1 MPEFV
6 HLHVH
11 THYSLLDG
19 LCTPKALTARA
30 AELGMPALA
39 ITDHGA
45 LYGVV
50 EFYQAAQEAGIKPI
64 IGMEAYLAPRRLH
77 DRNAAEDRKPY
88 HLLLLAQNQTG
99 YKNLLRL
106 ATIAML
112 EGYYYKPRID
122 KETLARYG
130 EGLIVFSGCGSS
142 EIPRLIVEGRLEEAR
157 AAVAW
162 YREHFPDRFY
172 LELQD
177 HDLKDLHLVNRHLLE
192 FAREFRLPLVA
203 TNDVH
208 YLTRE
213 QAPVHDTLL
222 AIGTGKSLKDP
233 SRMRYE
239 GDTYY
244 LRTAEEMAALFA
256 EVPEA
261 LTNTLRIAEMC
272 QVELEFGRPHLP
284 VFPVPEGQTPQ
295 SYLRQLCE
303 EGLRRRYGERAD
315 SPEIRQRLE
324 HELAVIHQMGFDT
337 YFLIVW
343 DLCRAA
349 RERDIWY
356 NARGSA
362 GGSIVAYCLDITR
375 VDPLTNNLIFERFL
389 NPGRVT
395 MPDIDLDFPDDRRAE
410 MIEYALQRYGQ
421 ENVAQII
428 TFGTM
433 GARAA
438 VRDVGRV
445 MDIPLS
451 EVDRIAK
458 LIPSIPGKP
467 VSIAEA
473 LEGVPELRELY
484 ETTPYVRQLLDT
496 AMQLEGV
503 ARHASTHAAGVV
515 IADAPLVEYCPLHRP
530 TKEQGSPG
538 GEGRRSKGAEEPG
551 NGEDEE
557 ATGEAILSAVTQ
569 WPMED
574 LEAIGLLK
582 VDFLGLSTLT
592 IMRRACD
599 LIRQRHGV
607 SLDLDSIPLDDPAI
621 YRLLSSG
628 DVMGVFQVEGAGFRR
643 VLQDMRPTRYNHI
656 VAALAL
662 YRPGPM
668 EYIPTYIRR
677 MHGEEPVEYRHPALA
692 PILDET
698 YGIIVYQEQIIRI
711 ATDLAGYE
719 PGEADTIRKAVGK
732 KKKDAL
738 LAHRVK
744 FVEGCTTRGIAR
756 EVAEG
761 IFDDIEFFARYGFNK
776 CLPGDVEIVDAATG
790 RLVRVE
796 DIWMSR
802 IPVEQVLTCDTGRLK
817 LRSGQL
823 TTVATNG
830 VQPVFRLTTALGRQ
844 IEATGNHPFYT
855 FEGWRWL
862 AELRPGDRIAVPR
875 RLPVEGNQRW
885 PEHQVIVL
893 GHLLAEG
900 NLRHP
905 HSVYYYTRSKEQLDD
920 FVQAVEKFDNVKCTI
935 SLHKGTYAVYIR
947 RIRRSEPPG
956 VVLWLKSLGLWGK
969 NAREKEVPADAFTLT
984 NDQIALLLG
993 RLWSGD
999 GYVGIQKGVVHA
1011 YYATASERLARQ
1023 VQHLLL
1029 RLGIVSRLRKVDFP
1043 YKEGRR
1049 GYQVHVMGNEFI
1061 RQFAAVVGPHL
1072 LISAQREAC
1081 RRAAEMEPRT
1091 SIGTKDV
1098 IPVGIKHLIRAEKE
1112 AAGITWHQ
1120 LREEAGVAPREFVPI
1135 HNPTKHGFRRE
1146 TIARL
1151 AEYFDSE
1158 ALRRYAESDIYWDQV
1173 VSIEYVGEK
1182 PTYDLSV
1189 ADTHNFIANDILV
1202 HNSHAAT
1209 YGALTCQTAYLKAH
1223 YPLEYMT
1230 ALLTVERHNT
1240 EKVGVLV
1247 NECRRMGIEV
1257 LPPSVNRSD
1266 LDFTIEGKAIRFG
1279 LGAVKNVG
1287 DGPVG
1292 AILAARGNRP
1302 FSSLADFCRRVDLRL
1317 VNRRAL
1323 ESLIRAGALDEF
1335 GPRARLLAAM
1345 DRMMDLSARTHLARD
1360 VGQLS
1365 LFGETTG
1372 VQLGDDEGLFVGLP
1386 PIPEVPLREMLEW
1399 EKDLMGVYLSEHP
1412 LTRAARELADVI
1424 NAYAGQ
1430 LHEEPHD
1437 SVVTVAGMVRRIRR
1451 HTTKDGKEMA
1461 FVTLE
1466 DLYGACDVVVFP
1478 RVWAESREKWQ
1489 PEALVVICGKVDARR
1504 EPPSLICQWVKTPEE
1519 VTRPRAPG
1527 TVTLREP
1534 TPEYGAWREAEMPGM
1549 AQTVGLRSRTVQIT
1563 IQRSG
1568 NNERDFRLLSAVHE
1582 LLTAYPGEDRF
1593 TFRLLGGA
1601 NGGGEVILEFPNHS
1615 TRYCDEL
1622 GEKLAD
1628 LLGPGA
1634 VRVVEVDMI

>member
-19 LCTPKALTARA
+19 LCAPKALTQRA

-50 EFYQAAQEAGIKPI
+50 EFYQAAQEAGIRPI
-64 IGMEAYLAPRRLH
+64 IGLEAYLAPRRLH

-106 ATIAML
+106 ATVAML

-142 EIPRLIVEGRLEEAR
+142 EIPRLIIEGRLEEAR

-177 HDLKDLHLVNRHLLE
+177 HDLKDLHRVNRHLLE
-192 FAREFRLPLVA
+192 FAREFGLPLVA

-233 SRMRYE
+233 NRMRYE

-244 LRTAEEMAALFA
+244 MRTAEEMAALFA

-295 SYLRQLCE
+295 SYLRQLCK
-303 EGLRRRYGERAD
+303 EGLRHRYGERAD

-324 HELAVIHQMGFDT
+324 HELSVIHQMGFDT

-375 VDPLTNNLIFERFL
+375 VDPLANHLIFERFL

-473 LEGVPELRELY
+473 LEGVPELREIY

-530 TKEQGSPG
+530 TKEQGGP
-538 GEGRRSKGAEEPG
+538 GAEEQRSRGAEEQRSRGAEEQRSRGAEERRSRGAEEAG
-551 NGEDEE
+551 NGEEEE
-557 ATGEAILSAVTQ
+557 ATGEAVLSAVTQ

-677 MHGEEPVEYRHPALA
+677 MHGEEKVEYRHPALA

-744 FVEGCTTRGIAR
+744 FVEGCVARGIPR

-776 CLPGDVEIVDAATG
+776 A
-790 RLVRVE
+790 
-796 DIWMSR
+796 
-802 IPVEQVLTCDTGRLK
+802 
-817 LRSGQL
+817 
-823 TTVATNG
+823 
-830 VQPVFRLTTALGRQ
+830 
-844 IEATGNHPFYT
+844 H
-855 FEGWRWL
+855 
-862 AELRPGDRIAVPR
+862 
-875 RLPVEGNQRW
+875 
-885 PEHQVIVL
+885 
-893 GHLLAEG
+893 
-900 NLRHP
+900 
-905 HSVYYYTRSKEQLDD
+905 
-920 FVQAVEKFDNVKCTI
+920 
-935 SLHKGTYAVYIR
+935 
-947 RIRRSEPPG
+947 
-956 VVLWLKSLGLWGK
+956 
-969 NAREKEVPADAFTLT
+969 
-984 NDQIALLLG
+984 
-993 RLWSGD
+993 
-999 GYVGIQKGVVHA
+999 
-1011 YYATASERLARQ
+1011 
-1023 VQHLLL
+1023 
-1029 RLGIVSRLRKVDFP
+1029 
-1043 YKEGRR
+1043 
-1049 GYQVHVMGNEFI
+1049 
-1061 RQFAAVVGPHL
+1061 
-1072 LISAQREAC
+1072 
-1081 RRAAEMEPRT
+1081 
-1091 SIGTKDV
+1091 
-1098 IPVGIKHLIRAEKE
+1098 
-1112 AAGITWHQ
+1112 AAG
-1120 LREEAGVAPREFVPI
+1120 
-1135 HNPTKHGFRRE
+1135 
-1146 TIARL
+1146 
-1151 AEYFDSE
+1151 
-1158 ALRRYAESDIYWDQV
+1158 YAMV
-1173 VSIEYVGEK
+1173 
-1182 PTYDLSV
+1182 
-1189 ADTHNFIANDILV
+1189 
-1202 HNSHAAT
+1202 
-1209 YGALTCQTAYLKAH
+1209 TCQTAYLKAH

-1240 EKVGVLV
+1240 EKVGILV

-1292 AILAARGNRP
+1292 AILAARGRRP
-1302 FSSLADFCRRVDLRL
+1302 FSSLTDFCRRVDLRL

-1345 DRMMDLSARTHLARD
+1345 DRMMDLSARTHQARD

-1365 LFGETTG
+1365 LFGEATG
-1372 VQLGDDEGLFVGLP
+1372 IRMENDDDLFVGLP
-1386 PIPEVPLREMLEW
+1386 PVPEVPLREMLEW

-1430 LHEEPHD
+1430 LQEEPHE
-1437 SVVTVAGMVRRIRR
+1437 SVVTVAGMVRRVRR

-1489 PEALVVICGKVDARR
+1489 PEALVVVCGKVDARR

-1519 VTRPRAPG
+1519 VTRPRASG
-1527 TVTLREP
+1527 TVTLRESA
-1534 TPEYGAWREAEMPGM
+1534 PEYGAWREAEMPGV

-1563 IQRSG
+1563 IRRSG
-1568 NNERDFRLLSAVHE
+1568 DNERDFRLLSAVHE

-1601 NGGGEVILEFPNHS
+1601 NGGEVILEFPNHS

-1628 LLGPGA
+1628 LLEPGA
-1634 VRVVEVDMI
+1634 VQVMEG

>member
-19 LCTPKALTARA
+19 LCAPKALTARA

-50 EFYQAAQEAGIKPI
+50 EFYQAALESGIQPI
-64 IGMEAYLAPRRLH
+64 IGLEAYLAPRRLH
-77 DRNAAEDRKPY
+77 DRNAAEDRKPA

-122 KETLARYG
+122 KEALEQYG
-130 EGLIVFSGCGSS
+130 EGLIVFSGCKSS
-142 EIPRLIVEGRLEEAR
+142 EIPRLILEGRLEEAR

-162 YREHFPDRFY
+162 YRERFPGRFY

-177 HDLKDLHLVNRHLLE
+177 HDLPDLHRVNRHLLE
-192 FAREFRLPLVA
+192 FAREFDLPLVA

-244 LRTAEEMAALFA
+244 MRTPEEMAALFA

-284 VFPVPEGQTPQ
+284 VFPVPEGHTPP

-303 EGLRRRYGERAD
+303 KGLRRRYGDRAD
-315 SPEIRQRLE
+315 SAAIRQRLE

-362 GGSIVAYCLDITR
+362 GGSIVAYCLEITR
-375 VDPLTNNLIFERFL
+375 VDPLTNHLIFERFL

-395 MPDIDLDFPDDRRAE
+395 MPDIDLDFPDDRRSE
-410 MIEYALQRYGQ
+410 MIEYALQKYGQ

-467 VSIAEA
+467 TSIAEA
-473 LEGVPELRELY
+473 LESVPELAELY
-484 ETTPYVRQLLDT
+484 RTTPYVRQLLDT

-530 TKEQGSPG
+530 TKEQGSG
-538 GEGRRSKGAEEPG
+538 GAGERGSGGAGEQ
-551 NGEDEE
+551 NGEDHEEE
-557 ATGEAILSAVTQ
+557 AAGEAVLSAVTQ

-643 VLQDMRPTRYNHI
+643 VLQEMRPTRYEHV

-677 MHGEEPVEYRHPALA
+677 MHGEEKVEYRHPALA

-738 LAHRVK
+738 LAHRTQ
-744 FVEGCTTRGIAR
+744 FVEGCRARGIAR

-790 RLVRVE
+790 RIVCVE
-796 DIWMSR
+796 EMVNSPN
-802 IPVEQVLTCDTGRLK
+802 PVERVLTCDTGRLR
-817 LRSGQL
+817 LQVGQI
-823 TTVATNG
+823 TGVTYNG
-830 VQPVFRLTTALGRQ
+830 VKPVFRLTTALGRQ
-844 IEATGNHPFYT
+844 IEATGNHPFFT
-855 FEGWRWL
+855 FDGWRRL
-862 AELRPGDRIAVPR
+862 DELQPGDRIAVPR
-875 RLPVEGNQRW
+875 RLPVEGNQEW
-885 PEHQVIVL
+885 PEHWVIAL

-900 NLRHP
+900 NLCHP
-905 HSVYYYTRSKEQLDD
+905 HSVYYYTQDQEQLNDY
-920 FVQAVEKFDNVKCTI
+920 VRAAEKFENVRCRVTF
-935 SLHKGTYAVYIR
+935 HKGTWSVYAG
-947 RIRRSEPPG
+947 RIRRDEPPG
-956 VVLWLKSLGLWGK
+956 IVSWLKTLGLWGK
-969 NAREKEVPADAFTLT
+969 NAREKEIPADVFAIK
-984 NDQIALLLG
+984 NEQIALLLG

-999 GYVGIQKGVVHA
+999 GHVSARAGYVHA

-1029 RLGIVSRLRKVDFP
+1029 RLGIVSRLGKVDFP

-1049 GYQVHVMGNEFI
+1049 GYQVHIMGHEHI
-1061 RQFAAVVGPHL
+1061 RQFAAVIGPHL
-1072 LISAQREAC
+1072 LNPAHRQAC
-1081 RRAAEMEPRT
+1081 HLVESMELPTAR
-1091 SIGTKDV
+1091 GTGDT
-1098 IPVGIKHLIRAEKE
+1098 IPVDVKHIIRAEK
-1112 AAGITWHQ
+1112 AAVGITWHR
-1120 LREEAGVAPREFVPI
+1120 LREGTGIAPREFLPSTA
-1135 HNPTKHGFRRE
+1135 PTKKGFRRE

-1151 AEYFDSE
+1151 ADYFDSD
-1158 ALRRYAESDIYWDQV
+1158 ALRRYAESDLYWDRV

-1182 PTYDLSV
+1182 RTYDLSV
-1189 ADTHNFIANDILV
+1189 AGTHNFIANDILV

-1240 EKVGVLV
+1240 EKVGILV

-1257 LPPSVNRSD
+1257 LPPSINRSG
-1266 LDFTIEGKAIRFG
+1266 LEFTIEGKAIRFG

-1292 AILAARGNRP
+1292 AILAARGDRP

-1335 GPRARLLAAM
+1335 GPRARLLAAI

-1360 VGQLS
+1360 IGQLS
-1365 LFGETTG
+1365 LFGEATG
-1372 VQLGDDEGLFVGLP
+1372 VQMDDDNSMFVGLP
-1386 PIPEVPLREMLEW
+1386 PVPEVPLREMLEW
-1399 EKDLMGVYLSEHP
+1399 EKDLLGVYLSEHP

-1430 LHEEPHD
+1430 LHEEPHE

-1451 HTTKDGKEMA
+1451 HRTKDGKEMA

-1489 PEALVVICGKVDARR
+1489 PEALVVVCGKVDARR
-1504 EPPSLICQWVKTPEE
+1504 EPPSLICQWVKRPEE
-1519 VTRPRAPG
+1519 VARPRPNGMTA
-1527 TVTLREP
+1527 LRESP
-1534 TPEYGAWREAEMPGM
+1534 GEYRVGAWTEAEMPGI
-1549 AQTVGLRSRTVQIT
+1549 AQAGSQPFRLPRTVQIT
-1563 IQRSG
+1563 IRRSG
-1568 NNERDFRLLSAVHE
+1568 DNERDFRLLSAVHE

-1593 TFRLLGGA
+1593 TFRLVGGA
-1601 NGGGEVILEFPNHS
+1601 NGDVVLEFPNHS
-1615 TRYCDEL
+1615 THYCDEL

-1634 VRVVEVDMI
+1634 VQVT

>member
-19 LCTPKALTARA
+19 LCSPRALTQRA

-45 LYGVV
+45 IYGVV

-64 IGMEAYLAPRRLH
+64 IGMEAYLAARRLH

-88 HLLLLAQNQTG
+88 HLLLLAQNQAG

-142 EIPRLIVEGRLEEAR
+142 EIPRLIIEGRLEEAR
-157 AAVAW
+157 AAIAW
-162 YREHFPDRFY
+162 YCEHFPSRFY

-192 FAREFRLPLVA
+192 FAREFHLPLVA

-284 VFPVPEGQTPQ
+284 PFPVPEGHTPQ
-295 SYLRQLCE
+295 SYLRHLCE
-303 EGLRRRYGERAD
+303 EGLRRRYGAQAE
-315 SPEIRQRLE
+315 SPEVRQRLE
-324 HELAVIHQMGFDT
+324 HELAIIHQMGFDT

-375 VDPLTNNLIFERFL
+375 VDPLANHLIFERFL

-410 MIEYALQRYGQ
+410 TIEYALQKYGQ

-428 TFGTM
+428 TFGTL

-467 VSIAEA
+467 VSLAEA
-473 LEGVPELRELY
+473 LEGGPELRQLY

-503 ARHASTHAAGVV
+503 ARHVSTHAAGVV

-530 TKEQGSPG
+530 TKEQGGGGTAEERRSN
-538 GEGRRSKGAEEPG
+538 GEGLEKGAV
-551 NGEDEE
+551 
-557 ATGEAILSAVTQ
+557 AGEAVLSAVTQ

-599 LIRQRHGV
+599 LIRERHGV

-643 VLQDMRPTRYNHI
+643 VLQEMRPTRYSHI

-698 YGIIVYQEQIIRI
+698 YGIIIYQEQIIRI

-744 FVEGCTTRGIAR
+744 FVEGCTARGIPR

-761 IFDDIEFFARYGFNK
+761 IFDDIEFFARYGFN
-776 CLPGDVEIVDAATG
+776 AA
-790 RLVRVE
+790 
-796 DIWMSR
+796 
-802 IPVEQVLTCDTGRLK
+802 
-817 LRSGQL
+817 
-823 TTVATNG
+823 
-830 VQPVFRLTTALGRQ
+830 
-844 IEATGNHPFYT
+844 H
-855 FEGWRWL
+855 
-862 AELRPGDRIAVPR
+862 
-875 RLPVEGNQRW
+875 
-885 PEHQVIVL
+885 
-893 GHLLAEG
+893 
-900 NLRHP
+900 
-905 HSVYYYTRSKEQLDD
+905 
-920 FVQAVEKFDNVKCTI
+920 
-935 SLHKGTYAVYIR
+935 
-947 RIRRSEPPG
+947 
-956 VVLWLKSLGLWGK
+956 
-969 NAREKEVPADAFTLT
+969 
-984 NDQIALLLG
+984 
-993 RLWSGD
+993 
-999 GYVGIQKGVVHA
+999 
-1011 YYATASERLARQ
+1011 
-1023 VQHLLL
+1023 
-1029 RLGIVSRLRKVDFP
+1029 
-1043 YKEGRR
+1043 
-1049 GYQVHVMGNEFI
+1049 
-1061 RQFAAVVGPHL
+1061 
-1072 LISAQREAC
+1072 
-1081 RRAAEMEPRT
+1081 
-1091 SIGTKDV
+1091 
-1098 IPVGIKHLIRAEKE
+1098 
-1112 AAGITWHQ
+1112 AAGY
-1120 LREEAGVAPREFVPI
+1120 
-1135 HNPTKHGFRRE
+1135 
-1146 TIARL
+1146 AR
-1151 AEYFDSE
+1151 
-1158 ALRRYAESDIYWDQV
+1158 I
-1173 VSIEYVGEK
+1173 
-1182 PTYDLSV
+1182 
-1189 ADTHNFIANDILV
+1189 
-1202 HNSHAAT
+1202 
-1209 YGALTCQTAYLKAH
+1209 TCQTAHLKAH

-1240 EKVGVLV
+1240 EKVGILV
-1247 NECRRMGIEV
+1247 NECRRMGIDV

-1266 LDFTIEGKAIRFG
+1266 LDFTIEGNGIRFG
-1279 LGAVKNVG
+1279 LGAIKNVG
-1287 DGPVG
+1287 DGPIG
-1292 AILAARGNRP
+1292 AILAARGHGPRGLAPWGDRP
-1302 FSSLADFCRRVDLRL
+1302 FSSLADFCRRVDLRQ

-1335 GPRARLLAAM
+1335 GSRARLLAAM
-1345 DRMMDLSARTHLARD
+1345 DRMMDLSARTHQAREI
-1360 VGQLS
+1360 GQLS

-1372 VQLGDDEGLFVGLP
+1372 VQLEDDEGLFLGLP
-1386 PIPEVPLREMLEW
+1386 SIPEVPLREMLEW

-1430 LHEEPHD
+1430 LHEEPHE

-1489 PEALVVICGKVDARR
+1489 PEALVVVCGKVDARR
-1504 EPPSLICQWVKTPEE
+1504 EPPSLICQWVKAPEE
-1519 VTRPRAPG
+1519 VARPRAPG
-1527 TVTLREP
+1527 VEAWPLTARLRESP
-1534 TPEYGAWREAEMPGM
+1534 GPEYGIWREAEMPE
-1549 AQTVGLRSRTVQIT
+1549 VGTMKLSVREDGPPVPPPEPAGPPPARPSPAEGRVVSFPSART
-1563 IQRSG
+1563 IQVTIHRSG
-1568 NNERDFRLLSAVHE
+1568 DMERDFSLLSAVHE

-1593 TFRLLGGA
+1593 TFRLIGGA
-1601 NGGGEVILEFPNHS
+1601 SGNGGEVILEFPNHS
-1615 TRYCDEL
+1615 THYCDEL

-1634 VRVVEVDMI
+1634 VQVL

>member
-19 LCTPKALTARA
+19 LCSPRALTQRA

-64 IGMEAYLAPRRLH
+64 IGLEAYLASRRLH

-122 KETLARYG
+122 KETLARHG

-142 EIPRLIVEGRLEEAR
+142 EIPRLIIEGRLEEAR
-157 AAVAW
+157 AAIAW

-177 HDLKDLHLVNRHLLE
+177 HDTGDWYTGDWYTGDWYTGNGYTGDRHQSTSHQSTSHQSTRHQSTSHQSTKYQLLNRHLLE
-192 FAREFRLPLVA
+192 FAREFHLPLVA

-284 VFPVPEGQTPQ
+284 VFPVPEGHTPQ

-303 EGLRRRYGERAD
+303 EGLRRRYGDRAD
-315 SPEIRQRLE
+315 SPEVRQRLE
-324 HELAVIHQMGFDT
+324 HELAIIHQMGFDT

-375 VDPLTNNLIFERFL
+375 VDPLTNHLIFERFL

-428 TFGTM
+428 TFGTL

-473 LEGVPELRELY
+473 LEGVPELRQLY
-484 ETTPYVRQLLDT
+484 DTTPYVRQLLDT

-530 TKEQGSPG
+530 TKEQGG
-538 GEGRRSKGAEEPG
+538 GGTEERKGRGAEERRN
-551 NGEDEE
+551 NGEGLEE
-557 ATGEAILSAVTQ
+557 EEVTGEAVLSAVTQ

-607 SLDLDSIPLDDPAI
+607 ELDLDSIPLDDPAI

-643 VLQDMRPTRYNHI
+643 VLQEMRPTRYSHI

-744 FVEGCTTRGIAR
+744 FVEGCTARGIPR

-761 IFDDIEFFARYGFNK
+761 IFDDIEFFARYGFN
-776 CLPGDVEIVDAATG
+776 AA
-790 RLVRVE
+790 
-796 DIWMSR
+796 
-802 IPVEQVLTCDTGRLK
+802 
-817 LRSGQL
+817 
-823 TTVATNG
+823 
-830 VQPVFRLTTALGRQ
+830 
-844 IEATGNHPFYT
+844 H
-855 FEGWRWL
+855 
-862 AELRPGDRIAVPR
+862 
-875 RLPVEGNQRW
+875 
-885 PEHQVIVL
+885 
-893 GHLLAEG
+893 
-900 NLRHP
+900 
-905 HSVYYYTRSKEQLDD
+905 
-920 FVQAVEKFDNVKCTI
+920 
-935 SLHKGTYAVYIR
+935 
-947 RIRRSEPPG
+947 
-956 VVLWLKSLGLWGK
+956 
-969 NAREKEVPADAFTLT
+969 
-984 NDQIALLLG
+984 
-993 RLWSGD
+993 
-999 GYVGIQKGVVHA
+999 
-1011 YYATASERLARQ
+1011 
-1023 VQHLLL
+1023 
-1029 RLGIVSRLRKVDFP
+1029 
-1043 YKEGRR
+1043 
-1049 GYQVHVMGNEFI
+1049 
-1061 RQFAAVVGPHL
+1061 
-1072 LISAQREAC
+1072 
-1081 RRAAEMEPRT
+1081 
-1091 SIGTKDV
+1091 
-1098 IPVGIKHLIRAEKE
+1098 
-1112 AAGITWHQ
+1112 AAGY
-1120 LREEAGVAPREFVPI
+1120 
-1135 HNPTKHGFRRE
+1135 
-1146 TIARL
+1146 AR
-1151 AEYFDSE
+1151 
-1158 ALRRYAESDIYWDQV
+1158 V
-1173 VSIEYVGEK
+1173 
-1182 PTYDLSV
+1182 
-1189 ADTHNFIANDILV
+1189 
-1202 HNSHAAT
+1202 
-1209 YGALTCQTAYLKAH
+1209 TCQTAYLKAH

-1240 EKVGVLV
+1240 EKVGILI
-1247 NECRRMGIEV
+1247 NECRRMGIDV

-1292 AILAARGNRP
+1292 AILAARGDRP

-1360 VGQLS
+1360 MGQLS

-1372 VQLGDDEGLFVGLP
+1372 IQLEDDEGLFVGLP

-1430 LHEEPHD
+1430 LHEEPHE

-1489 PEALVVICGKVDARR
+1489 PEALVVVCGKVDARR

-1519 VTRPRAPG
+1519 VARPRRNGTPVGEVPAGPPEPFPSVVRESAPEYRPSPPPAPAAAG
-1527 TVTLREP
+1527 PGLAGRPCTVEITLR
-1534 TPEYGAWREAEMPGM
+1534 
-1549 AQTVGLRSRTVQIT
+1549 
-1563 IQRSG
+1563 RSG
-1568 NNERDFRLLSAVHE
+1568 DNERDFRLLSAVHE

-1601 NGGGEVILEFPNHS
+1601 NGDGGEVVLEFPNHS

-1634 VRVVEVDMI
+1634 VKVVSGLAT

>member
-50 EFYQAAQEAGIKPI
+50 EFYQAAQEVGIKPI
-64 IGMEAYLAPRRLH
+64 IGLEAYLAPRRLH
-77 DRNAAEDRKPY
+77 ERNAAEDRKPY

-99 YKNLLRL
+99 YGNLLRL

-122 KETLARYG
+122 KETLERYG
-130 EGLIVFSGCGSS
+130 EGIIVFSGCGSS
-142 EIPRLIVEGRLEEAR
+142 EIPRLIIEGRLEEAR
-157 AAVAW
+157 AAISW
-162 YREHFPDRFY
+162 YRERFPGRFY

-177 HDLKDLHLVNRHLLE
+177 HNLPDLHRVNRHLLE
-192 FAREFRLPLVA
+192 FAREFSLPLVA

-213 QAPVHDTLL
+213 QASVHDTLL

-233 SRMRYE
+233 DRMRYE

-244 LRTAEEMAALFA
+244 MRTAEEMAALFA
-256 EVPEA
+256 DVPEA

-284 VFPVPEGQTPQ
+284 VFPVPEGHTPS
-295 SYLRQLCE
+295 SYLRLLCE
-303 EGLRRRYGERAD
+303 EGLRRRYGDRAE
-315 SPEIRQRLE
+315 SPEIRRRLE
-324 HELAVIHQMGFDT
+324 HELAIIHQMGFDT

-356 NARGSA
+356 NTRGSA
-362 GGSIVAYCLDITR
+362 GGSIVAYCLEITR

-410 MIEYALQRYGQ
+410 MIEYALQKYGQ

-473 LEGVPELRELY
+473 LEGVPELAELY
-484 ETTPYVRQLLDT
+484 RTTPYVRQLLDT

-515 IADAPLVEYCPLHRP
+515 IADAPLVTYCPLHRP
-530 TKEQGSPG
+530 TKEQGG
-538 GEGRRSKGAEEPG
+538 GGAEERKG
-551 NGEDEE
+551 RGAEERRNGEESGEE
-557 ATGEAILSAVTQ
+557 AGEAVLSAVTQ

-592 IMRRACD
+592 VMRRACD

-643 VLQDMRPTRYNHI
+643 VLQEMRPTRYDHV

-677 MHGEEPVEYRHPALA
+677 MHGEEKVEYRHPALA

-738 LAHRVK
+738 LAHRAR
-744 FVEGCTTRGIAR
+744 FVQGCQARGIAR

-776 CLPGDVEIVDAATG
+776 AHA
-790 RLVRVE
+790 
-796 DIWMSR
+796 
-802 IPVEQVLTCDTGRLK
+802 
-817 LRSGQL
+817 SG
-823 TTVATNG
+823 
-830 VQPVFRLTTALGRQ
+830 
-844 IEATGNHPFYT
+844 
-855 FEGWRWL
+855 
-862 AELRPGDRIAVPR
+862 
-875 RLPVEGNQRW
+875 
-885 PEHQVIVL
+885 
-893 GHLLAEG
+893 
-900 NLRHP
+900 
-905 HSVYYYTRSKEQLDD
+905 
-920 FVQAVEKFDNVKCTI
+920 
-935 SLHKGTYAVYIR
+935 YAMV
-947 RIRRSEPPG
+947 
-956 VVLWLKSLGLWGK
+956 
-969 NAREKEVPADAFTLT
+969 
-984 NDQIALLLG
+984 
-993 RLWSGD
+993 
-999 GYVGIQKGVVHA
+999 
-1011 YYATASERLARQ
+1011 
-1023 VQHLLL
+1023 
-1029 RLGIVSRLRKVDFP
+1029 
-1043 YKEGRR
+1043 
-1049 GYQVHVMGNEFI
+1049 
-1061 RQFAAVVGPHL
+1061 
-1072 LISAQREAC
+1072 
-1081 RRAAEMEPRT
+1081 
-1091 SIGTKDV
+1091 
-1098 IPVGIKHLIRAEKE
+1098 
-1112 AAGITWHQ
+1112 
-1120 LREEAGVAPREFVPI
+1120 
-1135 HNPTKHGFRRE
+1135 
-1146 TIARL
+1146 
-1151 AEYFDSE
+1151 
-1158 ALRRYAESDIYWDQV
+1158 
-1173 VSIEYVGEK
+1173 
-1182 PTYDLSV
+1182 
-1189 ADTHNFIANDILV
+1189 
-1202 HNSHAAT
+1202 
-1209 YGALTCQTAYLKAH
+1209 TCQTAYLKAH

-1240 EKVGVLV
+1240 EKVGILV

-1257 LPPSVNRSD
+1257 LPPSINRSG
-1266 LDFTIEGKAIRFG
+1266 LEFAIEGEAIRFG
-1279 LGAVKNVG
+1279 LGAIKNVG

-1292 AILAARGNRP
+1292 AILAARGDRP

-1317 VNRRAL
+1317 INRRAL

-1335 GPRARLLAAM
+1335 GSRAHLLAAI
-1345 DRMMDLSARTHLARD
+1345 DRMMDLSARTHQARD
-1360 VGQLS
+1360 MGQLS
-1365 LFGETTG
+1365 LFAIA
-1372 VQLGDDEGLFVGLP
+1372 QADNLLYWDDEGLFVGLP

-1424 NAYAGQ
+1424 NANAGQ
-1430 LHEEPHD
+1430 LHEEPHE

-1489 PEALVVICGKVDARR
+1489 PEALVVVCGKVDARR
-1504 EPPSLICQWVKTPEE
+1504 EPPSLICQWVKRPEE
-1519 VTRPRAPG
+1519 VPRPRPPE
-1527 TVTLREP
+1527 VTQAISLR
-1534 TPEYGAWREAEMPGM
+1534 R
-1549 AQTVGLRSRTVQIT
+1549 RTVQIT
-1563 IQRSG
+1563 IRRSG
-1568 NNERDFRLLSAVHE
+1568 DNERDFRLLSAVHE

-1593 TFRLLGGA
+1593 AFRLVGGA
-1601 NGGGEVILEFPNHS
+1601 NGDIILEFPNHS

-1634 VRVVEVDMI
+1634 VQVL

>member
-1 MPEFV
+1 MPELV

-19 LCTPKALTARA
+19 LCTPKALTQRA

-64 IGMEAYLAPRRLH
+64 IGLEAYLAPRRLR
-77 DRNAAEDRKPY
+77 DRDAAEDRKPY

-99 YKNLLRL
+99 YQNLLRL

-122 KETLARYG
+122 KETLEQYG
-130 EGLIVFSGCGSS
+130 EGIIVFSGCKSS
-142 EIPRLIVEGRLEEAR
+142 EIPRLIIDRRMEEAR
-157 AAVAW
+157 AVISW
-162 YREHFPDRFY
+162 YRERFPGRFY

-177 HDLKDLHLVNRHLLE
+177 HDLPDLHRVNRHLLE
-192 FAREFRLPLVA
+192 FACEFSLPLVA

-244 LRTAEEMAALFA
+244 MRTAEEMAALFA

-284 VFPVPEGQTPQ
+284 VFPVPEGHTPQ
-295 SYLRQLCE
+295 SYLRLLCE
-303 EGLRRRYGERAD
+303 AGLRRRYGDRAD
-315 SPEIRQRLE
+315 SPEIRRRLE
-324 HELAVIHQMGFDT
+324 HELAIIHQMGFDT

-362 GGSIVAYCLDITR
+362 GGSIVAYCLEITR
-375 VDPLTNNLIFERFL
+375 VDPLSNNLIFERFL

-410 MIEYALQRYGQ
+410 MIEYALQKYGQ

-458 LIPSIPGKP
+458 MIPSIPGKP
-467 VSIAEA
+467 TSIAEA
-473 LEGVPELRELY
+473 LESVPELAELY
-484 ETTPYVRQLLDT
+484 RTTPYVRQLLDT

-515 IADAPLVEYCPLHRP
+515 IADAPLVTYCPLHRP
-530 TKEQGSPG
+530 TKEQGSG
-538 GEGRRSKGAEEPG
+538 GAEEQRGRGAEGRKSKGAEERE
-551 NGEDEE
+551 NGEELEE
-557 ATGEAILSAVTQ
+557 AGEIVLSAVTQ

-628 DVMGVFQVEGAGFRR
+628 NVMGVFQVEGAGFRR
-643 VLQDMRPTRYNHI
+643 VLTEMRPTRYDHI

-668 EYIPTYIRR
+668 EYIPVYIRR
-677 MHGEEPVEYRHPALA
+677 MHGAEKVEYRHPALA

-719 PGEADTIRKAVGK
+719 PGDADTIRKAVGK

-738 LAHRVK
+738 LAHRTQ
-744 FVEGCTTRGIAR
+744 FVHGCEARGIAR

-761 IFDDIEFFARYGFNK
+761 IFDDIEFFARYGFN
-776 CLPGDVEIVDAATG
+776 
-790 RLVRVE
+790 
-796 DIWMSR
+796 
-802 IPVEQVLTCDTGRLK
+802 
-817 LRSGQL
+817 
-823 TTVATNG
+823 
-830 VQPVFRLTTALGRQ
+830 
-844 IEATGNHPFYT
+844 
-855 FEGWRWL
+855 
-862 AELRPGDRIAVPR
+862 
-875 RLPVEGNQRW
+875 
-885 PEHQVIVL
+885 
-893 GHLLAEG
+893 
-900 NLRHP
+900 
-905 HSVYYYTRSKEQLDD
+905 
-920 FVQAVEKFDNVKCTI
+920 
-935 SLHKGTYAVYIR
+935 
-947 RIRRSEPPG
+947 
-956 VVLWLKSLGLWGK
+956 
-969 NAREKEVPADAFTLT
+969 
-984 NDQIALLLG
+984 
-993 RLWSGD
+993 
-999 GYVGIQKGVVHA
+999 
-1011 YYATASERLARQ
+1011 
-1023 VQHLLL
+1023 
-1029 RLGIVSRLRKVDFP
+1029 
-1043 YKEGRR
+1043 
-1049 GYQVHVMGNEFI
+1049 
-1061 RQFAAVVGPHL
+1061 
-1072 LISAQREAC
+1072 
-1081 RRAAEMEPRT
+1081 RA
-1091 SIGTKDV
+1091 
-1098 IPVGIKHLIRAEKE
+1098 H
-1112 AAGITWHQ
+1112 AAG
-1120 LREEAGVAPREFVPI
+1120 
-1135 HNPTKHGFRRE
+1135 
-1146 TIARL
+1146 
-1151 AEYFDSE
+1151 
-1158 ALRRYAESDIYWDQV
+1158 YAMV
-1173 VSIEYVGEK
+1173 
-1182 PTYDLSV
+1182 
-1189 ADTHNFIANDILV
+1189 
-1202 HNSHAAT
+1202 
-1209 YGALTCQTAYLKAH
+1209 TCQTAYLKAH

-1240 EKVGVLV
+1240 EKVGILV

-1257 LPPSVNRSD
+1257 LPPSINRSD
-1266 LDFTIEGKAIRFG
+1266 LEFTIEGNAIRFG

-1292 AILAARGNRP
+1292 AILAARGDRP
-1302 FSSLADFCRRVDLRL
+1302 FASLADFCRRVDLRL

-1335 GPRARLLAAM
+1335 GPRARLLAAI
-1345 DRMMDLSARTHLARD
+1345 DRMMDLSARTHTARD
-1360 VGQLS
+1360 TGQLS

-1412 LTRAARELADVI
+1412 LTRAARDLADVI

-1430 LHEEPHD
+1430 LNEEPHE
-1437 SVVTVAGMVRRIRR
+1437 SVVTVAGIVRRIRR

-1466 DLYGACDVVVFP
+1466 DLYGACDVIVFP

-1489 PEALVVICGKVDARR
+1489 PEALVVVCGKVDARR
-1504 EPPSLICQWVKTPEE
+1504 EPPSLICQWVKRPEE
-1519 VTRPRAPG
+1519 VARPRPNG
-1527 TVTLREP
+1527 IVTLRESP
-1534 TPEYGAWREAEMPGM
+1534 GYEYQAGIRTEASMPEAAQAASMP
-1549 AQTVGLRSRTVQIT
+1549 SRTIQVT
-1563 IQRSG
+1563 IRRSG
-1568 NNERDFRLLSAVHE
+1568 DMEQDFRLLSTVHE

-1593 TFRLLGGA
+1593 AFRLVGGA
-1601 NGGGEVILEFPNHS
+1601 NGDVVLEFPNHS

-1634 VRVVEVDMI
+1634 VQVL

>member
-1 MPEFV
+1 MQFV

-19 LCTPKALTARA
+19 LCTPKALTQRA

-50 EFYQAAQEAGIKPI
+50 EFYQAAQEAGVKPI
-64 IGMEAYLAPRRLH
+64 IGLEAYLAPRRLH
-77 DRNAAEDRKPY
+77 ERNAAEDRKPY

-99 YKNLLRL
+99 YGNLLRL

-122 KETLARYG
+122 KESLERYG
-130 EGLIVFSGCGSS
+130 EGLIVFSGCKSS
-142 EIPRLIVEGRLEEAR
+142 EIPRLIIDGRLEEAR
-157 AAVAW
+157 AVIAW
-162 YREHFPDRFY
+162 YRDRFPGRFY

-177 HDLKDLHLVNRHLLE
+177 HDLPDLHRVNRHLLE
-192 FAREFRLPLVA
+192 FAREFSLPLVA

-233 SRMRYE
+233 NRMRYE

-244 LRTAEEMAALFA
+244 MRTAEEMAALFA

-284 VFPVPEGQTPQ
+284 PFPVPEGHTPQ
-295 SYLRQLCE
+295 SYLRFLCE
-303 EGLRRRYGERAD
+303 EGLRRRYGDQAD
-315 SPEIRQRLE
+315 HPEIRRRLE
-324 HELAVIHQMGFDT
+324 HELAIIHQMGFDT

-362 GGSIVAYCLDITR
+362 GGSIVAYCLEITR

-410 MIEYALQRYGQ
+410 MIEYAVQKYGQ

-473 LEGVPELRELY
+473 LENVPELAELY
-484 ETTPYVRQLLDT
+484 RTTPYVRQLLDT

-515 IADAPLVEYCPLHRP
+515 IADAPLVTYCPLHRP
-530 TKEQGSPG
+530 TKEQGSG
-538 GEGRRSKGAEEPG
+538 GAEERRGKGAEERE
-551 NGEDEE
+551 NGEESEE
-557 ATGEAILSAVTQ
+557 TGEAVLSAVTQ

-643 VLQDMRPTRYNHI
+643 VLQEMRPTRYDHI

-677 MHGEEPVEYRHPALA
+677 MHGEEKVEHRHPALA

-738 LAHRVK
+738 LAHRAQ
-744 FVEGCTTRGIAR
+744 FVEGCQARGIAQ

-776 CLPGDVEIVDAATG
+776 
-790 RLVRVE
+790 
-796 DIWMSR
+796 
-802 IPVEQVLTCDTGRLK
+802 
-817 LRSGQL
+817 
-823 TTVATNG
+823 
-830 VQPVFRLTTALGRQ
+830 
-844 IEATGNHPFYT
+844 
-855 FEGWRWL
+855 
-862 AELRPGDRIAVPR
+862 
-875 RLPVEGNQRW
+875 
-885 PEHQVIVL
+885 
-893 GHLLAEG
+893 
-900 NLRHP
+900 
-905 HSVYYYTRSKEQLDD
+905 
-920 FVQAVEKFDNVKCTI
+920 
-935 SLHKGTYAVYIR
+935 
-947 RIRRSEPPG
+947 
-956 VVLWLKSLGLWGK
+956 
-969 NAREKEVPADAFTLT
+969 
-984 NDQIALLLG
+984 
-993 RLWSGD
+993 
-999 GYVGIQKGVVHA
+999 
-1011 YYATASERLARQ
+1011 
-1023 VQHLLL
+1023 
-1029 RLGIVSRLRKVDFP
+1029 
-1043 YKEGRR
+1043 
-1049 GYQVHVMGNEFI
+1049 
-1061 RQFAAVVGPHL
+1061 
-1072 LISAQREAC
+1072 
-1081 RRAAEMEPRT
+1081 
-1091 SIGTKDV
+1091 
-1098 IPVGIKHLIRAEKE
+1098 
-1112 AAGITWHQ
+1112 
-1120 LREEAGVAPREFVPI
+1120 
-1135 HNPTKHGFRRE
+1135 
-1146 TIARL
+1146 
-1151 AEYFDSE
+1151 
-1158 ALRRYAESDIYWDQV
+1158 
-1173 VSIEYVGEK
+1173 
-1182 PTYDLSV
+1182 
-1189 ADTHNFIANDILV
+1189 
-1202 HNSHAAT
+1202 SHAAT

-1240 EKVGVLV
+1240 EKVGILV

-1257 LPPSVNRSD
+1257 LPPSINRSG
-1266 LDFTIEGKAIRFG
+1266 LEFTIEGKAIRFG

-1292 AILAARGNRP
+1292 AILAARGDRP

-1335 GPRARLLAAM
+1335 GPRARLLAAI
-1345 DRMMDLSARTHLARD
+1345 DRMMDLSARTHQARD
-1360 VGQLS
+1360 MGQLS

-1430 LHEEPHD
+1430 LHEEPHE
-1437 SVVTVAGMVRRIRR
+1437 SVVTVAGIVRRVRR

-1489 PEALVVICGKVDARR
+1489 PEALVVVCGKVDARR
-1504 EPPSLICQWVKTPEE
+1504 EPPSLICQWVKRPEE
-1519 VTRPRAPG
+1519 VARPRPNG
-1527 TVTLREP
+1527 TAMLRESP
-1534 TPEYGAWREAEMPGM
+1534 GEYRVGSWVETGVAPAEIPR
-1549 AQTVGLRSRTVQIT
+1549 AAPAVGLSRTIQIT
-1563 IQRSG
+1563 IRRSG
-1568 NNERDFRLLSAVHE
+1568 DNERDFRLLSAVHE

-1593 TFRLLGGA
+1593 TFRLVGGA
-1601 NGGGEVILEFPNHS
+1601 NGDVVLEFPNHS

-1628 LLGPGA
+1628 LLGPGT
-1634 VRVVEVDMI
+1634 VQVLGG

>member
-1 MPEFV
+1 MPDFV

-11 THYSLLDG
+11 SHYSLLDG
-19 LCTPKALTARA
+19 LCSPRALTQRA

-64 IGMEAYLAPRRLH
+64 IGIEAYLASRRLH

-130 EGLIVFSGCGSS
+130 EGLILFSGCGSS
-142 EIPRLIVEGRLEEAR
+142 EIPRLIIEGRLEEAR
-157 AAVAW
+157 AAIAW
-162 YREHFPDRFY
+162 YRDHFPDRFY

-177 HDLKDLHLVNRHLLE
+177 HGLEDLHRVNRHLLE
-192 FAREFRLPLVA
+192 FAREFHLPLVA

-213 QAPVHDTLL
+213 QASVHDTLL

-284 VFPVPEGQTPQ
+284 VFPVPEGHTPP
-295 SYLRQLCE
+295 SYLRHLCE
-303 EGLRRRYGERAD
+303 EGLRRRYGERAE
-315 SPEIRQRLE
+315 SPEVRQRLE
-324 HELAVIHQMGFDT
+324 HELAIIHQMGFDT

-375 VDPLTNNLIFERFL
+375 VDPLANHLIFERFL

-410 MIEYALQRYGQ
+410 MIEYALQKYGQ

-467 VSIAEA
+467 VSLAEA
-473 LEGVPELRELY
+473 LEGVPELRQLY

-503 ARHASTHAAGVV
+503 VRHASTHAAGVV

-530 TKEQGSPG
+530 TKEQGSGGAGERRDNGEGLEEEEVG
-538 GEGRRSKGAEEPG
+538 GE
-551 NGEDEE
+551 
-557 ATGEAILSAVTQ
+557 TVLSAVTQ

-592 IMRRACD
+592 VMRRACD

-607 SLDLDSIPLDDPAI
+607 SLDLDSIPLDDPEI

-643 VLQDMRPTRYNHI
+643 VLQEMRPTRYHHI

-711 ATDLAGYE
+711 ATELAGYE

-738 LAHRVK
+738 LAHRAK
-744 FVEGCTTRGIAR
+744 FVEGCVARGIPR

-761 IFDDIEFFARYGFNK
+761 IFDDIEFFARYGFN
-776 CLPGDVEIVDAATG
+776 AA
-790 RLVRVE
+790 
-796 DIWMSR
+796 
-802 IPVEQVLTCDTGRLK
+802 
-817 LRSGQL
+817 
-823 TTVATNG
+823 
-830 VQPVFRLTTALGRQ
+830 
-844 IEATGNHPFYT
+844 H
-855 FEGWRWL
+855 
-862 AELRPGDRIAVPR
+862 
-875 RLPVEGNQRW
+875 
-885 PEHQVIVL
+885 
-893 GHLLAEG
+893 
-900 NLRHP
+900 
-905 HSVYYYTRSKEQLDD
+905 
-920 FVQAVEKFDNVKCTI
+920 
-935 SLHKGTYAVYIR
+935 
-947 RIRRSEPPG
+947 
-956 VVLWLKSLGLWGK
+956 
-969 NAREKEVPADAFTLT
+969 
-984 NDQIALLLG
+984 
-993 RLWSGD
+993 
-999 GYVGIQKGVVHA
+999 
-1011 YYATASERLARQ
+1011 
-1023 VQHLLL
+1023 
-1029 RLGIVSRLRKVDFP
+1029 
-1043 YKEGRR
+1043 
-1049 GYQVHVMGNEFI
+1049 
-1061 RQFAAVVGPHL
+1061 
-1072 LISAQREAC
+1072 
-1081 RRAAEMEPRT
+1081 
-1091 SIGTKDV
+1091 
-1098 IPVGIKHLIRAEKE
+1098 
-1112 AAGITWHQ
+1112 AAGY
-1120 LREEAGVAPREFVPI
+1120 
-1135 HNPTKHGFRRE
+1135 
-1146 TIARL
+1146 AR
-1151 AEYFDSE
+1151 
-1158 ALRRYAESDIYWDQV
+1158 V
-1173 VSIEYVGEK
+1173 
-1182 PTYDLSV
+1182 
-1189 ADTHNFIANDILV
+1189 
-1202 HNSHAAT
+1202 
-1209 YGALTCQTAYLKAH
+1209 TCQTAYLKAH

-1240 EKVGVLV
+1240 EKIGVLI
-1247 NECRRMGIEV
+1247 NECRRMGIDV
-1257 LPPSVNRSD
+1257 LPPSVNRSG
-1266 LDFTIEGKAIRFG
+1266 LDFTIEEEAIRFG

-1292 AILAARGNRP
+1292 AILAARGDRP

-1360 VGQLS
+1360 IGQLS

-1386 PIPEVPLREMLEW
+1386 PTPEVPLREMLEW

-1430 LHEEPHD
+1430 LHEEPHE

-1478 RVWAESREKWQ
+1478 RVWAESQEKWQ
-1489 PEALVVICGKVDARR
+1489 PEALVVVCGKVDARR
-1504 EPPSLICQWVKTPEE
+1504 EPPSLICQWVKAPEE
-1519 VTRPRAPG
+1519 VARPRTPE
-1527 TVTLREP
+1527 VLRESP
-1534 TPEYGAWREAEMPGM
+1534 RPEYGTPWEAETPGM
-1549 AQTVGLRSRTVQIT
+1549 AAMESSARAGGQSVPPPEPPESPPARPFPTGPQAIPFPSARTVQVT
-1563 IQRSG
+1563 IHRSG
-1568 NNERDFRLLSAVHE
+1568 DMERDFRLLSAVHE
-1582 LLTAYPGEDRF
+1582 LLTAHPGEDRF

-1601 NGGGEVILEFPNHS
+1601 NGGGGEVVLEFPNHS
-1615 TRYCDEL
+1615 THYCDEL

-1634 VRVVEVDMI
+1634 VQVL

>member
-1 MPEFV
+1 MTDIFRSVLLRNIMPEFV

-19 LCTPKALTARA
+19 LCTPKALTQRA

-50 EFYQAAQEAGIKPI
+50 EFYQAAQEAGVKPI
-64 IGMEAYLAPRRLH
+64 IGLEAYLAPRRLH
-77 DRNAAEDRKPY
+77 ERNAAEDRKPY

-99 YKNLLRL
+99 YGNLLRL

-122 KETLARYG
+122 KATLERYG
-130 EGLIVFSGCGSS
+130 EGIIVFSGCKSS
-142 EIPRLIVEGRLEEAR
+142 EIPRLIIDGRLEEAR
-157 AAVAW
+157 AVISW
-162 YREHFPDRFY
+162 YRERFPGRFY

-177 HDLKDLHLVNRHLLE
+177 HDLPDLHRVNRHLLE
-192 FAREFRLPLVA
+192 FAREFGLPLVA

-213 QAPVHDTLL
+213 QAPIHDTLL

-244 LRTAEEMAALFA
+244 MRTAEEMAALFA

-284 VFPVPEGQTPQ
+284 VFPVPEGHTPQ
-295 SYLRQLCE
+295 SYLRLLCE
-303 EGLRRRYGERAD
+303 EGLRRRYGDRAD

-324 HELAVIHQMGFDT
+324 HELAIIHQMGFDT

-362 GGSIVAYCLDITR
+362 GGSIVAYCLEITR
-375 VDPLTNNLIFERFL
+375 VDPLTNHLIFERFL

-410 MIEYALQRYGQ
+410 MIEYALQKYGQ

-467 VSIAEA
+467 TSIAEA
-473 LEGVPELRELY
+473 LEGVPELAELY
-484 ETTPYVRQLLDT
+484 RTTPYVRQLLDT

-515 IADAPLVEYCPLHRP
+515 IADAPLVTYCPLHRP
-530 TKEQGSPG
+530 TREQGGTEEPKSRG
-538 GEGRRSKGAEEPG
+538 AGERRSRGAEEPG
-551 NGEDEE
+551 NGTEWEE
-557 ATGEAILSAVTQ
+557 EGEAVLSAVTQ

-643 VLQDMRPTRYNHI
+643 VLQEMRPTRYDHI

-677 MHGEEPVEYRHPALA
+677 MHGEEKVEYRHPALA

-738 LAHRVK
+738 LAHRAQ
-744 FVEGCTTRGIAR
+744 FVAGCEARGIAR

-776 CLPGDVEIVDAATG
+776 A
-790 RLVRVE
+790 
-796 DIWMSR
+796 
-802 IPVEQVLTCDTGRLK
+802 
-817 LRSGQL
+817 
-823 TTVATNG
+823 
-830 VQPVFRLTTALGRQ
+830 
-844 IEATGNHPFYT
+844 H
-855 FEGWRWL
+855 
-862 AELRPGDRIAVPR
+862 
-875 RLPVEGNQRW
+875 
-885 PEHQVIVL
+885 
-893 GHLLAEG
+893 
-900 NLRHP
+900 
-905 HSVYYYTRSKEQLDD
+905 
-920 FVQAVEKFDNVKCTI
+920 
-935 SLHKGTYAVYIR
+935 
-947 RIRRSEPPG
+947 
-956 VVLWLKSLGLWGK
+956 
-969 NAREKEVPADAFTLT
+969 
-984 NDQIALLLG
+984 
-993 RLWSGD
+993 
-999 GYVGIQKGVVHA
+999 
-1011 YYATASERLARQ
+1011 
-1023 VQHLLL
+1023 
-1029 RLGIVSRLRKVDFP
+1029 
-1043 YKEGRR
+1043 
-1049 GYQVHVMGNEFI
+1049 
-1061 RQFAAVVGPHL
+1061 
-1072 LISAQREAC
+1072 
-1081 RRAAEMEPRT
+1081 
-1091 SIGTKDV
+1091 
-1098 IPVGIKHLIRAEKE
+1098 
-1112 AAGITWHQ
+1112 AAG
-1120 LREEAGVAPREFVPI
+1120 
-1135 HNPTKHGFRRE
+1135 
-1146 TIARL
+1146 
-1151 AEYFDSE
+1151 
-1158 ALRRYAESDIYWDQV
+1158 YAMV
-1173 VSIEYVGEK
+1173 
-1182 PTYDLSV
+1182 
-1189 ADTHNFIANDILV
+1189 
-1202 HNSHAAT
+1202 
-1209 YGALTCQTAYLKAH
+1209 TCQTAYLKAH

-1240 EKVGVLV
+1240 EKVGILI

-1257 LPPSVNRSD
+1257 LPPSINRSE
-1266 LDFTIEGKAIRFG
+1266 LEFTIEGKAIRFG

-1292 AILAARGNRP
+1292 AILAARGDRP

-1335 GPRARLLAAM
+1335 GPRARLLAAI
-1345 DRMMDLSARTHLARD
+1345 DRMTDLSARTHQARD
-1360 VGQLS
+1360 MGQLS
-1365 LFGETTG
+1365 LFGEATG
-1372 VQLGDDEGLFVGLP
+1372 VHLEDNEGLFIGLP

-1424 NAYAGQ
+1424 DTSAGQ
-1430 LHEEPHD
+1430 FHEEPHD
-1437 SVVTVAGMVRRIRR
+1437 SVVTLAGIVRRVRR

-1466 DLYGACDVVVFP
+1466 DLSGTCDVVVFP
-1478 RVWAESREKWQ
+1478 RVWAESQEKWG
-1489 PEALVVICGKVDARR
+1489 PEALVVVCGRVDARR
-1504 EPPSLICQWVKTPEE
+1504 EPPSLICQWVRRPEE
-1519 VTRPRAPG
+1519 VARPRPNGMVAVGEPPG
-1527 TVTLREP
+1527 PYRV
-1534 TPEYGAWREAEMPGM
+1534 GAWAEAGMPGA
-1549 AQTVGLRSRTVQIT
+1549 AQADSPAVQAASLPYDLPRTVQVT
-1563 IQRSG
+1563 IRRSG
-1568 NNERDFRLLSAVHE
+1568 DNERDFRLLSAVHE

-1593 TFRLLGGA
+1593 TFRLVGGA
-1601 NGGGEVILEFPNHS
+1601 NGDVVLEFPNHS

-1634 VRVVEVDMI
+1634 VRVLGG

>member
-11 THYSLLDG
+11 SHYSLLDG
-19 LCTPKALTARA
+19 LPSPAALAQRA

-39 ITDHGA
+39 LTDHGA
-45 LYGVV
+45 LYGIV

-64 IGMEAYLAPRRLH
+64 IGIEAYLAPRRLYE
-77 DRNAAEDRKPY
+77 RNATEDRKPY
-88 HLLLLAQNQTG
+88 HLLLLAQTQTG

-122 KETLARYG
+122 KETLARHSK
-130 EGLIVFSGCGSS
+130 GLIVTSGCGSS
-142 EIPRLIVEGRLEEAR
+142 EIPRLIIEGRLEEAR
-157 AAVAW
+157 QTIAW
-162 YREHFPDRFY
+162 YADHFPGRFF

-177 HDLKDLHLVNRHLLE
+177 HDLEDLRIVNRHLIA
-192 FAREFRLPLVA
+192 FARKFGLPLVA

-208 YLTRE
+208 YLTRQ

-244 LRTAEEMAALFA
+244 MRTAEEMAALFA

-272 QVELEFGRPHLP
+272 DVKLEFGRPHLP
-284 VFPVPEGQTPQ
+284 VFRVPEGHTPQ
-295 SYLRQLCE
+295 SYLRILCY
-303 EGLRRRYGERAD
+303 EGLRRRYGDRAD
-315 SPEIRQRLE
+315 SPEIRARLE
-324 HELAVIHQMGFDT
+324 HELNIIHQMGFDT

-362 GGSIVAYCLDITR
+362 GGSIVAYALEITR
-375 VDPLTNNLIFERFL
+375 VDPLSNNLIFERFL
-389 NPGRVT
+389 NPGRVS

-410 MIEYALQRYGQ
+410 MIEYAVQKYGQ

-428 TFGTM
+428 TFGTL

-473 LEGVPELRELY
+473 LEQVEELRQLY

-530 TKEQGSPG
+530 TAEKGAGEQRSRGAEEQRGRGAEERRSEG
-538 GEGRRSKGAEEPG
+538 AEGRRSEGAEGRRSERAEG
-551 NGEDEE
+551 RRSRGADEEENGE
-557 ATGEAILSAVTQ
+557 AAGGEVILSAVTQ

-592 IMRRACD
+592 VMRMACD

-607 SLDLDSIPLDDPAI
+607 ELDLDSIPLDDPKI
-621 YRLLSSG
+621 YQLLSSG

-643 VLQDMRPTRYNHI
+643 VLTEMRPTDYQHI

-677 MHGEEPVEYRHPALA
+677 MHGEEKVKYRHPALA

-732 KKKDAL
+732 KKKEAL
-738 LAHRVK
+738 LAHRTK
-744 FVEGCTTRGIAR
+744 FVEGCVARGIDR
-756 EVAEG
+756 QVAEG
-761 IFDDIEFFARYGFNK
+761 IFDDIEFFARYGFN
-776 CLPGDVEIVDAATG
+776 
-790 RLVRVE
+790 
-796 DIWMSR
+796 
-802 IPVEQVLTCDTGRLK
+802 
-817 LRSGQL
+817 
-823 TTVATNG
+823 
-830 VQPVFRLTTALGRQ
+830 
-844 IEATGNHPFYT
+844 
-855 FEGWRWL
+855 
-862 AELRPGDRIAVPR
+862 
-875 RLPVEGNQRW
+875 
-885 PEHQVIVL
+885 
-893 GHLLAEG
+893 
-900 NLRHP
+900 
-905 HSVYYYTRSKEQLDD
+905 
-920 FVQAVEKFDNVKCTI
+920 
-935 SLHKGTYAVYIR
+935 
-947 RIRRSEPPG
+947 
-956 VVLWLKSLGLWGK
+956 
-969 NAREKEVPADAFTLT
+969 
-984 NDQIALLLG
+984 
-993 RLWSGD
+993 
-999 GYVGIQKGVVHA
+999 
-1011 YYATASERLARQ
+1011 
-1023 VQHLLL
+1023 
-1029 RLGIVSRLRKVDFP
+1029 
-1043 YKEGRR
+1043 
-1049 GYQVHVMGNEFI
+1049 
-1061 RQFAAVVGPHL
+1061 
-1072 LISAQREAC
+1072 
-1081 RRAAEMEPRT
+1081 RA
-1091 SIGTKDV
+1091 
-1098 IPVGIKHLIRAEKE
+1098 H
-1112 AAGITWHQ
+1112 AAG
-1120 LREEAGVAPREFVPI
+1120 
-1135 HNPTKHGFRRE
+1135 
-1146 TIARL
+1146 
-1151 AEYFDSE
+1151 
-1158 ALRRYAESDIYWDQV
+1158 YAMV
-1173 VSIEYVGEK
+1173 
-1182 PTYDLSV
+1182 
-1189 ADTHNFIANDILV
+1189 
-1202 HNSHAAT
+1202 
-1209 YGALTCQTAYLKAH
+1209 TCQTAYLKAH

-1240 EKVGVLV
+1240 EKVGMLV
-1247 NECRRMGIEV
+1247 TECRRMGIEV

-1266 LDFTIEGKAIRFG
+1266 LFFTIEGSTIRFG

-1287 DGPVG
+1287 DGPVM
-1292 AILAARGNRP
+1292 AIVSARGDRP
-1302 FSSLADFCRRVDLRL
+1302 FSDLADFCRRVDLRL

-1323 ESLIRAGALDEF
+1323 ESLIRAGALDDF
-1335 GPRARLLAAM
+1335 GPRARLLSAI
-1345 DRMMDLSARTHLARD
+1345 DRMIDLSARTHQAREI
-1360 VGQLS
+1360 GQLS
-1365 LFGETTG
+1365 LFGEVTG
-1372 VQLGDDEGLFVGLP
+1372 VQLEDEKSLFVGLP
-1386 PIPEVPLREMLEW
+1386 PVPEPPYREVLEW

-1412 LTRAARELADVI
+1412 LTRALRDLGDVV

-1430 LHEEPHD
+1430 LHEERHD
-1437 SVVTVAGMVRRIRR
+1437 GVVTVAGLVRRVRPHKTR
-1451 HTTKDGKEMA
+1451 DGKDMA

-1466 DLYGACDVVVFP
+1466 DLTGACDVVVFP
-1478 RVWAESREKWQ
+1478 RTWAESREKWQ
-1489 PEALVVICGKVDARR
+1489 PDQIVVVCGKVDARR
-1504 EPPSLICQWVKTPEE
+1504 EPPSLICEWVKRPEE
-1519 VTRPRAPG
+1519 VARPRSNGAPTIPEPVVG
-1527 TVTLREP
+1527 RQPELLPGVREP
-1534 TPEYGAWREAEMPGM
+1534 VAEYSPSLTPAPAPPPTGRI
-1549 AQTVGLRSRTVQIT
+1549 VQVT
-1563 IQRSG
+1563 IRRSG
-1568 NNERDFRLLSAVHE
+1568 DNERDFRLLSAVHE
-1582 LLTAYPGEDRF
+1582 VLTAYAGEDRF
-1593 TFRLLGGA
+1593 TFRLVGGPSG
-1601 NGGGEVILEFPNHS
+1601 NGEVLLEFPNHF
-1615 TRYCDEL
+1615 THYCDEL

-1634 VRVVEVDMI
+1634 IQVIG

>member
-19 LCTPKALTARA
+19 LCTPKALTQRA

-50 EFYQAAQEAGIKPI
+50 EFYQAAQEVGIKPI
-64 IGMEAYLAPRRLH
+64 IGLEAYLAPRRLH
-77 DRNAAEDRKPY
+77 DRNAAEDRKPS

-99 YKNLLRL
+99 YRHLLRL

-122 KETLARYG
+122 KESLEQYG
-130 EGLIVFSGCGSS
+130 EGLIVFSGCKSS
-142 EIPRLIVEGRLEEAR
+142 EIPRLIIDGRLEEAR
-157 AAVAW
+157 AAIAW
-162 YREHFPDRFY
+162 YRERFPGRFY

-177 HDLKDLHLVNRHLLE
+177 HDLPDLHRVNRHLLE
-192 FAREFRLPLVA
+192 FAREFDLPLVA

-233 SRMRYE
+233 SRVRYE

-244 LRTAEEMAALFA
+244 MRTPEEMAALFA

-284 VFPVPEGQTPQ
+284 VFPVPEGYTPQ
-295 SYLRQLCE
+295 SYLRLLCE
-303 EGLRRRYGERAD
+303 EGLRRRYGDRAD
-315 SPEIRQRLE
+315 NPEIRQRLE

-362 GGSIVAYCLDITR
+362 GGSIVAYCLEITR
-375 VDPLTNNLIFERFL
+375 VDPLTNHLIFERFL
-389 NPGRVT
+389 NPGRVN

-410 MIEYALQRYGQ
+410 MIEYALQKYGQ

-467 VSIAEA
+467 TSIAEA
-473 LEGVPELRELY
+473 LESVPELAELY
-484 ETTPYVRQLLDT
+484 RTTPYIRQLLDT

-530 TKEQGSPG
+530 TKEQGSG
-538 GEGRRSKGAEEPG
+538 GAEEPRSRSVEERRSRGAEEG
-551 NGEDEE
+551 NGEELEE
-557 ATGEAILSAVTQ
+557 AAGEAVLSAVTQ

-643 VLQDMRPTRYNHI
+643 VLQEMRPTRYEHV

-677 MHGEEPVEYRHPALA
+677 MHGEEKVEYRHPALA

-738 LAHRVK
+738 LAHRAQ
-744 FVEGCTTRGIAR
+744 FVEGCRARGIAP
-756 EVAEG
+756 EIAEG

-790 RLVRVE
+790 RIVRIEELAGSTDPTGSV
-796 DIWMSR
+796 I
-802 IPVEQVLTCDTGRLK
+802 TCDIGRLK
-817 LRSGQL
+817 LQVGPI
-823 TTVATNG
+823 TGVTNNG
-830 VQPVFRLTTALGRQ
+830 IQPVFRLTTALGRQ

-855 FEGWRWL
+855 FDGWRRL
-862 AELRPGDRIAVPR
+862 DELKPGDRIAVPR
-875 RLPVEGNQRW
+875 RLPVEGNQEW
-885 PEHQVIVL
+885 PEHRVIAL

-905 HSVYYYTRSKEQLDD
+905 HSVYYYTKSPEQLEDY
-920 FVQAVEKFDNVKCTI
+920 VRAAEQFDNVRCRVT
-935 SLHKGTYAVYIR
+935 LHKGAWSVYAG
-947 RIRRSEPPG
+947 RIRRDEPPG
-956 VVLWLKSLGLWGK
+956 IVSWLKELGLWGK
-969 NAREKEVPADAFTLT
+969 NACEKEIPSEVFTLK
-984 NDQIALLLG
+984 NAQIALLLG

-999 GYVGIQKGVVHA
+999 GHVSVRRDGVHA

-1023 VQHLLL
+1023 IQHLLL
-1029 RLGIVSRLRKVDFP
+1029 RLGIVSHLRSVDFP

-1049 GYQVHVMGNEFI
+1049 GYQVHIIGHEHI

-1072 LISAQREAC
+1072 LRPAQREAC
-1081 RRAAEMEPRT
+1081 RRAETWTLPAAV
-1091 SIGTKDV
+1091 GTVDT
-1098 IPVGIKHLIRAEKE
+1098 IPVEVKLIVRAEK
-1112 AAGITWHQ
+1112 ATAGI
-1120 LREEAGVAPREFVPI
+1120 
-1135 HNPTKHGFRRE
+1135 
-1146 TIARL
+1146 ARQ
-1151 AEYFDSE
+1151 ADSFNSD
-1158 ALRRYAESDIYWDQV
+1158 ALRRYAESDVYWDPV

-1182 PTYDLSV
+1182 MTYDLSV
-1189 ADTHNFIANDILV
+1189 AGTHNFIANDILV

-1240 EKVGVLV
+1240 EKVGILV

-1257 LPPSVNRSD
+1257 LPPSINRSG
-1266 LDFTIEGKAIRFG
+1266 LEFTIEGKAIRFG

-1292 AILAARGNRP
+1292 AILAARGGRP

-1335 GPRARLLAAM
+1335 GPRARLLAAI

-1360 VGQLS
+1360 IGQLS

-1372 VQLGDDEGLFVGLP
+1372 VPFGDDDGLFVGLP

-1424 NAYAGQ
+1424 NACAGQ
-1430 LHEEPHD
+1430 LHEEPHE

-1489 PEALVVICGKVDARR
+1489 PEALVVVCGKVDARR
-1504 EPPSLICQWVKTPEE
+1504 EPPSLICQWVKRPEE
-1519 VTRPRAPG
+1519 VARPRPNG
-1527 TVTLREP
+1527 TMALREP
-1534 TPEYGAWREAEMPGM
+1534 PGEYRGGAWTETEMPGV
-1549 AQTVGLRSRTVQIT
+1549 AQAVHLPDRLPRTVQIT
-1563 IQRSG
+1563 IRRSG
-1568 NNERDFRLLSAVHE
+1568 DNERDFRLLSAVHE

-1593 TFRLLGGA
+1593 TFRLVGGA
-1601 NGGGEVILEFPNHS
+1601 NGEVVLEFPNHS

-1634 VRVVEVDMI
+1634 VRVM

>member
-19 LCTPKALTARA
+19 LCTPKALTQRA

-50 EFYQAAQEAGIKPI
+50 EFYQAAQEAGIRPI
-64 IGMEAYLAPRRLH
+64 IGLEAYLAPRRLH

-142 EIPRLIVEGRLEEAR
+142 EIPRLIIEGRLEEAR

-177 HDLKDLHLVNRHLLE
+177 HDLKDLHRVNRHLLE

-233 SRMRYE
+233 SRVRYE

-244 LRTAEEMAALFA
+244 MRTAEEMAALFA

-295 SYLRQLCE
+295 SYLRRLCE

-324 HELAVIHQMGFDT
+324 HELSVIHQMGFDT

-375 VDPLTNNLIFERFL
+375 VDPLANHLIFERFL

-473 LEGVPELRELY
+473 LEGVPELREIY

-538 GEGRRSKGAEEPG
+538 AEERRSGGAEGRRSRGAEER
-551 NGEDEE
+551 NGEELEE
-557 ATGEAILSAVTQ
+557 ATGEAVLSAVTQ

-599 LIRQRHGV
+599 LIRRRHGV

-677 MHGEEPVEYRHPALA
+677 MHGEEKVEYRHPALA

-744 FVEGCTTRGIAR
+744 FVEGCTARGIVR

-761 IFDDIEFFARYGFNK
+761 IFDDIEFFARYGFN
-776 CLPGDVEIVDAATG
+776 AA
-790 RLVRVE
+790 
-796 DIWMSR
+796 
-802 IPVEQVLTCDTGRLK
+802 
-817 LRSGQL
+817 
-823 TTVATNG
+823 
-830 VQPVFRLTTALGRQ
+830 
-844 IEATGNHPFYT
+844 H
-855 FEGWRWL
+855 
-862 AELRPGDRIAVPR
+862 
-875 RLPVEGNQRW
+875 
-885 PEHQVIVL
+885 
-893 GHLLAEG
+893 
-900 NLRHP
+900 
-905 HSVYYYTRSKEQLDD
+905 
-920 FVQAVEKFDNVKCTI
+920 
-935 SLHKGTYAVYIR
+935 
-947 RIRRSEPPG
+947 
-956 VVLWLKSLGLWGK
+956 
-969 NAREKEVPADAFTLT
+969 
-984 NDQIALLLG
+984 
-993 RLWSGD
+993 
-999 GYVGIQKGVVHA
+999 
-1011 YYATASERLARQ
+1011 
-1023 VQHLLL
+1023 
-1029 RLGIVSRLRKVDFP
+1029 
-1043 YKEGRR
+1043 
-1049 GYQVHVMGNEFI
+1049 
-1061 RQFAAVVGPHL
+1061 
-1072 LISAQREAC
+1072 
-1081 RRAAEMEPRT
+1081 
-1091 SIGTKDV
+1091 
-1098 IPVGIKHLIRAEKE
+1098 
-1112 AAGITWHQ
+1112 AAG
-1120 LREEAGVAPREFVPI
+1120 
-1135 HNPTKHGFRRE
+1135 
-1146 TIARL
+1146 
-1151 AEYFDSE
+1151 
-1158 ALRRYAESDIYWDQV
+1158 YAMV
-1173 VSIEYVGEK
+1173 
-1182 PTYDLSV
+1182 
-1189 ADTHNFIANDILV
+1189 
-1202 HNSHAAT
+1202 
-1209 YGALTCQTAYLKAH
+1209 TCQTAYLKAH

-1266 LDFTIEGKAIRFG
+1266 LDFTIEGKSIRFG

-1302 FSSLADFCRRVDLRL
+1302 FSSLTDFCRRVDLRL

-1345 DRMMDLSARTHLARD
+1345 DRMMDLSARTHQARD

-1365 LFGETTG
+1365 LFGEATG
-1372 VQLGDDEGLFVGLP
+1372 IRMENDDDLFVGLP
-1386 PIPEVPLREMLEW
+1386 PVPEVPLREMLEW

-1430 LHEEPHD
+1430 LHEEPHE

-1489 PEALVVICGKVDARR
+1489 PEALVVVCGKVDARR

-1519 VTRPRAPG
+1519 VTRPRASG
-1527 TVTLREP
+1527 TVTLRESA
-1534 TPEYGAWREAEMPGM
+1534 PEYGAWREAEMPGV

-1563 IQRSG
+1563 IRRSG
-1568 NNERDFRLLSAVHE
+1568 DNERDFRLLSAVHE

-1601 NGGGEVILEFPNHS
+1601 NGGEVILEFPNHS

-1628 LLGPGA
+1628 LLEPGA
-1634 VRVVEVDMI
+1634 VQVL

>member
-1 MPEFV
+1 MPDFV

-11 THYSLLDG
+11 SHYSLLDG
-19 LCTPKALTARA
+19 LCSPRALTQRA

-64 IGMEAYLAPRRLH
+64 IGLEAYLASRRLH
-77 DRNAAEDRKPY
+77 DRHAAEDRKPY

-122 KETLARYG
+122 KETLAHYG
-130 EGLIVFSGCGSS
+130 EGLILFSGCGSS
-142 EIPRLIVEGRLEEAR
+142 EIPRLIIEGRLEEAR
-157 AAVAW
+157 AAIAW
-162 YREHFPDRFY
+162 YCDHFPDRFY

-177 HDLKDLHLVNRHLLE
+177 HGLEDLHRVNRHLLE
-192 FAREFRLPLVA
+192 FAREFHLPLVA

-208 YLTRE
+208 YLTQE
-213 QAPVHDTLL
+213 QASVHDTLL

-272 QVELEFGRPHLP
+272 QVGLEFGRPHLP
-284 VFPVPEGQTPQ
+284 VFPVPEGHTPQ
-295 SYLRQLCE
+295 SYLRRLCE
-303 EGLRRRYGERAD
+303 EGLRRRYGERAE

-324 HELAVIHQMGFDT
+324 HELAIIHQMGFDT

-375 VDPLTNNLIFERFL
+375 VDPLANHLIFERFL

-467 VSIAEA
+467 VSLAEA
-473 LEGVPELRELY
+473 LEGVPELRQLY

-530 TKEQGSPG
+530 TKEQGSGGG
-538 GEGRRSKGAEEPG
+538 GERRG
-551 NGEDEE
+551 NGEGLEE
-557 ATGEAILSAVTQ
+557 EEVGGEAVLSAVTQ

-592 IMRRACD
+592 VMRRACD

-607 SLDLDSIPLDDPAI
+607 SLDLDSIPLDDPDI
-621 YRLLSSG
+621 YRLLSRG

-643 VLQDMRPTRYNHI
+643 VLQEMRPTRYNHI

-738 LAHRVK
+738 LAHRAQ
-744 FVEGCTTRGIAR
+744 FVEGCVARGIPR

-761 IFDDIEFFARYGFNK
+761 IFDDIEFFARYGFN
-776 CLPGDVEIVDAATG
+776 AA
-790 RLVRVE
+790 
-796 DIWMSR
+796 
-802 IPVEQVLTCDTGRLK
+802 
-817 LRSGQL
+817 
-823 TTVATNG
+823 
-830 VQPVFRLTTALGRQ
+830 
-844 IEATGNHPFYT
+844 H
-855 FEGWRWL
+855 
-862 AELRPGDRIAVPR
+862 
-875 RLPVEGNQRW
+875 
-885 PEHQVIVL
+885 
-893 GHLLAEG
+893 
-900 NLRHP
+900 
-905 HSVYYYTRSKEQLDD
+905 
-920 FVQAVEKFDNVKCTI
+920 
-935 SLHKGTYAVYIR
+935 
-947 RIRRSEPPG
+947 
-956 VVLWLKSLGLWGK
+956 
-969 NAREKEVPADAFTLT
+969 
-984 NDQIALLLG
+984 
-993 RLWSGD
+993 
-999 GYVGIQKGVVHA
+999 
-1011 YYATASERLARQ
+1011 
-1023 VQHLLL
+1023 
-1029 RLGIVSRLRKVDFP
+1029 
-1043 YKEGRR
+1043 
-1049 GYQVHVMGNEFI
+1049 
-1061 RQFAAVVGPHL
+1061 
-1072 LISAQREAC
+1072 
-1081 RRAAEMEPRT
+1081 
-1091 SIGTKDV
+1091 
-1098 IPVGIKHLIRAEKE
+1098 
-1112 AAGITWHQ
+1112 AAGY
-1120 LREEAGVAPREFVPI
+1120 
-1135 HNPTKHGFRRE
+1135 
-1146 TIARL
+1146 AR
-1151 AEYFDSE
+1151 
-1158 ALRRYAESDIYWDQV
+1158 V
-1173 VSIEYVGEK
+1173 
-1182 PTYDLSV
+1182 
-1189 ADTHNFIANDILV
+1189 
-1202 HNSHAAT
+1202 
-1209 YGALTCQTAYLKAH
+1209 TCQTAYLKAH

-1240 EKVGVLV
+1240 EKVGILI
-1247 NECRRMGIEV
+1247 NECRRMGIDV

-1266 LDFTIEGKAIRFG
+1266 LDFTIEGEAIRFG

-1292 AILAARGNRP
+1292 AILAARGDRP

-1335 GPRARLLAAM
+1335 GSRARLLAAM

-1360 VGQLS
+1360 IGQLS

-1372 VQLGDDEGLFVGLP
+1372 VQLRDDEGLFVGLP

-1412 LTRAARELADVI
+1412 LTRAARELTDVI

-1430 LHEEPHD
+1430 LNEEPHE

-1466 DLYGACDVVVFP
+1466 DLYGSCDVVVFP

-1489 PEALVVICGKVDARR
+1489 PEALVVVCGKVDARR

-1519 VTRPRAPG
+1519 VARPRTPG
-1527 TVTLREP
+1527 VLQESPR
-1534 TPEYGAWREAEMPGM
+1534 PEYGTPWEAETPAM
-1549 AQTVGLRSRTVQIT
+1549 AAMELSAREGGQSVPPPEPPASPPARPFPTGPQAIPFPSARTVQVT
-1563 IQRSG
+1563 IHRSG
-1568 NNERDFRLLSAVHE
+1568 DMERDFRLLSAVHE

-1601 NGGGEVILEFPNHS
+1601 NGDGGEVVLEFPNHS
-1615 TRYCDEL
+1615 THYCDEL

-1634 VRVVEVDMI
+1634 VQVL

>member
-64 IGMEAYLAPRRLH
+64 IGLEAYLAPRRLR

-99 YKNLLRL
+99 YGNLLRL

-122 KETLARYG
+122 KETLEQYG

-142 EIPRLIVEGRLEEAR
+142 EIPRLIIDGRLEEAR
-157 AAVAW
+157 AAVSW

-177 HDLKDLHLVNRHLLE
+177 HGLPDLHRVNRHLLE
-192 FAREFRLPLVA
+192 FAREFGLPLVA

-233 SRMRYE
+233 GRVRYE

-244 LRTAEEMAALFA
+244 MRTAEEMAALFA

-284 VFPVPEGQTPQ
+284 VFPVPDGHTPQ
-295 SYLRQLCE
+295 SYLRLLCE
-303 EGLRRRYGERAD
+303 EGLRRRYGDQAD

-324 HELAVIHQMGFDT
+324 HELRVIHQMGFDT

-375 VDPLTNNLIFERFL
+375 VDPLTNHLIFERFL

-410 MIEYALQRYGQ
+410 MIEYALQKYGQ

-467 VSIAEA
+467 TSIAEA
-473 LEGVPELRELY
+473 LEGVPELAELY
-484 ETTPYVRQLLDT
+484 RTTPYVRQLLDT

-515 IADAPLVEYCPLHRP
+515 IADAPLVTYCPLHRP
-530 TKEQGSPG
+530 TKEQGG
-538 GEGRRSKGAEEPG
+538 GAEERKSRG
-551 NGEDEE
+551 AEERRNGEELEEE
-557 ATGEAILSAVTQ
+557 AAGEAVLSAVTQ

-607 SLDLDSIPLDDPAI
+607 LLDLDSIPLDDPAI

-643 VLQDMRPTRYNHI
+643 VLQEMRPTRYDHI

-677 MHGEEPVEYRHPALA
+677 MHGEEKVEYRHPALA

-738 LAHRVK
+738 LAHRVQ
-744 FVEGCTTRGIAR
+744 FVKGCQARGIAR

-776 CLPGDVEIVDAATG
+776 A
-790 RLVRVE
+790 
-796 DIWMSR
+796 
-802 IPVEQVLTCDTGRLK
+802 
-817 LRSGQL
+817 
-823 TTVATNG
+823 
-830 VQPVFRLTTALGRQ
+830 
-844 IEATGNHPFYT
+844 H
-855 FEGWRWL
+855 
-862 AELRPGDRIAVPR
+862 
-875 RLPVEGNQRW
+875 
-885 PEHQVIVL
+885 
-893 GHLLAEG
+893 
-900 NLRHP
+900 
-905 HSVYYYTRSKEQLDD
+905 
-920 FVQAVEKFDNVKCTI
+920 
-935 SLHKGTYAVYIR
+935 
-947 RIRRSEPPG
+947 
-956 VVLWLKSLGLWGK
+956 
-969 NAREKEVPADAFTLT
+969 
-984 NDQIALLLG
+984 
-993 RLWSGD
+993 
-999 GYVGIQKGVVHA
+999 
-1011 YYATASERLARQ
+1011 
-1023 VQHLLL
+1023 
-1029 RLGIVSRLRKVDFP
+1029 
-1043 YKEGRR
+1043 
-1049 GYQVHVMGNEFI
+1049 
-1061 RQFAAVVGPHL
+1061 
-1072 LISAQREAC
+1072 
-1081 RRAAEMEPRT
+1081 
-1091 SIGTKDV
+1091 
-1098 IPVGIKHLIRAEKE
+1098 
-1112 AAGITWHQ
+1112 AAG
-1120 LREEAGVAPREFVPI
+1120 
-1135 HNPTKHGFRRE
+1135 
-1146 TIARL
+1146 
-1151 AEYFDSE
+1151 
-1158 ALRRYAESDIYWDQV
+1158 YAMV
-1173 VSIEYVGEK
+1173 
-1182 PTYDLSV
+1182 
-1189 ADTHNFIANDILV
+1189 
-1202 HNSHAAT
+1202 
-1209 YGALTCQTAYLKAH
+1209 TCQTAYLKAH

-1240 EKVGVLV
+1240 EKVGILI

-1292 AILAARGNRP
+1292 AILVARGDRP

-1335 GPRARLLAAM
+1335 GSRARLLAAI

-1360 VGQLS
+1360 MGQLS

-1386 PIPEVPLREMLEW
+1386 PIPEVPLREILEW
-1399 EKDLMGVYLSEHP
+1399 EKDLMGAYLSEHP

-1430 LHEEPHD
+1430 LHEEPHE
-1437 SVVTVAGMVRRIRR
+1437 SVVTVAGIVRRVRR

-1489 PEALVVICGKVDARR
+1489 PEALVVVCGKVDARR
-1504 EPPSLICQWVKTPEE
+1504 EPPSLICQWVKRPEE
-1519 VTRPRAPG
+1519 VARPRPNG
-1527 TVTLREP
+1527 TATLRES
-1534 TPEYGAWREAEMPGM
+1534 PEWEYRAGTWTEAVMPEVAPVDSPVM
-1549 AQTVGLRSRTVQIT
+1549 QADSLRYRGRTVQIT
-1563 IQRSG
+1563 IRRSG
-1568 NNERDFRLLSAVHE
+1568 DNERDFRLLSAVHE
-1582 LLTAYPGEDRF
+1582 LLTAYPGEDQF
-1593 TFRLLGGA
+1593 AFRLVGGA
-1601 NGGGEVILEFPNHS
+1601 NGDVVLEFPNHS

-1634 VRVVEVDMI
+1634 VQVVGE

>member
-11 THYSLLDG
+11 SHYSLLDG
-19 LCTPKALTARA
+19 LPLPKALAQRA

-39 ITDHGA
+39 LTDHGA

-64 IGMEAYLAPRRLH
+64 IGMEAYLAPRRSH
-77 DRNAAEDRKPY
+77 ERNATEDRKPY
-88 HLLLLAQNQTG
+88 HLLLLAQTQTG

-130 EGLIVFSGCGSS
+130 EGLIVTSGCGSS
-142 EIPRLIVEGRLEEAR
+142 EIPRLIIEGRLEEAR
-157 AAVAW
+157 ATVAW
-162 YREHFPDRFY
+162 YADRFPGRFF

-177 HDLKDLHLVNRHLLE
+177 HDMEDLRKVNRHLLA
-192 FAREFRLPLVA
+192 FAREFGLPLIA

-244 LRTAEEMAALFA
+244 MRTAEEMAAIFA

-261 LTNTLRIAEMC
+261 LTNTLRVAEMC
-272 QVELEFGRPHLP
+272 QVELEFGRLHLP
-284 VFPVPEGQTPQ
+284 VFQVPEGHTPE
-295 SYLRQLCE
+295 SYLRLLCE
-303 EGLRRRYGERAD
+303 EGLRRRYGDRAD
-315 SPEIRQRLE
+315 HPEIRARLE
-324 HELAVIHQMGFDT
+324 HELNIIHQMGFDT

-362 GGSIVAYCLDITR
+362 GGSIVAYALEITR
-375 VDPLTNNLIFERFL
+375 VDPLSNHLIFERFL
-389 NPGRVT
+389 NPGRIS

-410 MIEYALQRYGQ
+410 MIEYAVQKYGQ

-473 LEGVPELRELY
+473 LEQVEELRKLY

-530 TKEQGSPG
+530 TTEKGTGERKSG
-538 GEGRRSKGAEEPG
+538 GAGERRSGGAEE
-551 NGEDEE
+551 NGEN
-557 ATGEAILSAVTQ
+557 GETAEGEVILSAVTQ

-592 IMRRACD
+592 VMRTACD
-599 LIRQRHGV
+599 LIRQRHRV
-607 SLDLDSIPLDDPAI
+607 ELDLDSIPLDDPKI
-621 YRLLSSG
+621 YQLLSSG

-643 VLQDMRPTRYNHI
+643 VLTEMRPTDYQHI

-677 MHGEEPVEYRHPALA
+677 MHGEEKVEYRHPALA
-692 PILDET
+692 LILDET

-732 KKKDAL
+732 KKKEAL
-738 LAHRVK
+738 LAHRNQ
-744 FVEGCTTRGIAR
+744 FVQGCQAQGIAR

-761 IFDDIEFFARYGFNK
+761 IFDDIEFFARYGFN
-776 CLPGDVEIVDAATG
+776 
-790 RLVRVE
+790 
-796 DIWMSR
+796 
-802 IPVEQVLTCDTGRLK
+802 
-817 LRSGQL
+817 
-823 TTVATNG
+823 
-830 VQPVFRLTTALGRQ
+830 
-844 IEATGNHPFYT
+844 
-855 FEGWRWL
+855 
-862 AELRPGDRIAVPR
+862 
-875 RLPVEGNQRW
+875 
-885 PEHQVIVL
+885 
-893 GHLLAEG
+893 
-900 NLRHP
+900 
-905 HSVYYYTRSKEQLDD
+905 
-920 FVQAVEKFDNVKCTI
+920 
-935 SLHKGTYAVYIR
+935 
-947 RIRRSEPPG
+947 
-956 VVLWLKSLGLWGK
+956 
-969 NAREKEVPADAFTLT
+969 
-984 NDQIALLLG
+984 
-993 RLWSGD
+993 
-999 GYVGIQKGVVHA
+999 
-1011 YYATASERLARQ
+1011 
-1023 VQHLLL
+1023 
-1029 RLGIVSRLRKVDFP
+1029 
-1043 YKEGRR
+1043 
-1049 GYQVHVMGNEFI
+1049 
-1061 RQFAAVVGPHL
+1061 
-1072 LISAQREAC
+1072 
-1081 RRAAEMEPRT
+1081 RA
-1091 SIGTKDV
+1091 
-1098 IPVGIKHLIRAEKE
+1098 H
-1112 AAGITWHQ
+1112 AAG
-1120 LREEAGVAPREFVPI
+1120 
-1135 HNPTKHGFRRE
+1135 
-1146 TIARL
+1146 
-1151 AEYFDSE
+1151 
-1158 ALRRYAESDIYWDQV
+1158 YAMV
-1173 VSIEYVGEK
+1173 
-1182 PTYDLSV
+1182 
-1189 ADTHNFIANDILV
+1189 
-1202 HNSHAAT
+1202 
-1209 YGALTCQTAYLKAH
+1209 TCQTAYLKAH

-1247 NECRRMGIEV
+1247 TECRRMGIEV

-1266 LDFTIEGKAIRFG
+1266 LAFTIEGNAIRFG

-1287 DGPVG
+1287 DGPVM
-1292 AILAARGNRP
+1292 AIVSAREDRP
-1302 FSSLADFCRRVDLRL
+1302 FSDLADFCRRVDLRL

-1323 ESLIRAGALDEF
+1323 ESLIRAGAMEEF
-1335 GPRARLLAAM
+1335 GPRARLLSAI
-1345 DRMMDLSARTHLARD
+1345 DRMMDLSARTHQAREI
-1360 VGQLS
+1360 GQLS
-1365 LFGETTG
+1365 LFGEATG
-1372 VQLGDDEGLFVGLP
+1372 VQLRDDESLFIGLP
-1386 PIPEVPLREMLEW
+1386 PAPEPPYREVLEW

-1412 LTRAARELADVI
+1412 LTRAMQELGDVV

-1430 LHEEPHD
+1430 LHEERHEA
-1437 SVVTVAGMVRRIRR
+1437 VVTLAGLVRRVRPHKTR
-1451 HTTKDGKEMA
+1451 DGKDMA

-1466 DLYGACDVVVFP
+1466 DLTGACDVVVFP
-1478 RVWAESREKWQ
+1478 RTWAESREKWRLDQ
-1489 PEALVVICGKVDARR
+1489 IVVVCGKVDAHR
-1504 EPPSLICQWVKTPEE
+1504 EPPTLICQWVKRPDE
-1519 VTRPRAPG
+1519 VARPRPNGATMVGEPAAEYRPSPYPPPTTAPTSG
-1527 TVTLREP
+1527 PSP
-1534 TPEYGAWREAEMPGM
+1534 TAG
-1549 AQTVGLRSRTVQIT
+1549 RTVQVT
-1563 IQRSG
+1563 IHRSG
-1568 NNERDFRLLSAVHE
+1568 DNERDFRLLSAVHE
-1582 LLTAYPGEDRF
+1582 VLTAYPGEDRF
-1593 TFRLLGGA
+1593 TFRLVGGPPG
-1601 NGGGEVILEFPNHS
+1601 NGEVLLEFPNHS

-1634 VRVVEVDMI
+1634 VKVVEG

>member
-1 MPEFV
+1 MPFV

-19 LCTPKALTARA
+19 LCTPKALTQRA

-50 EFYQAAQEAGIKPI
+50 EFYQAAQEAGVKPI
-64 IGMEAYLAPRRLH
+64 IGLEAYLASRRLH
-77 DRNAAEDRKPY
+77 ERNAAEDRKPY

-99 YKNLLRL
+99 YGNLLRL

-122 KETLARYG
+122 KETLERYG
-130 EGLIVFSGCGSS
+130 EGLIVFSGCKSS
-142 EIPRLIVEGRLEEAR
+142 EIPRLIIDGRLEEAR
-157 AAVAW
+157 AVIAW
-162 YREHFPDRFY
+162 YRDRFPGRFY

-177 HDLKDLHLVNRHLLE
+177 HDLPDLHRVNRHLLE
-192 FAREFRLPLVA
+192 FAREFSLPLVA

-233 SRMRYE
+233 GRMRYE

-244 LRTAEEMAALFA
+244 MRTAEEMAALFA

-284 VFPVPEGQTPQ
+284 PFPVPEGYTPQ
-295 SYLRQLCE
+295 SYLRLLCE
-303 EGLRRRYGERAD
+303 EGLRRRYGDRAE

-349 RERDIWY
+349 RERGIWY

-362 GGSIVAYCLDITR
+362 GGSIVAYCLEITR

-410 MIEYALQRYGQ
+410 MIEYAVQKYGQ

-445 MDIPLS
+445 MDIPLP

-473 LEGVPELRELY
+473 LEGVPELAELY
-484 ETTPYVRQLLDT
+484 RTTPYVRQLLDT

-515 IADAPLVEYCPLHRP
+515 IADAPLVTYCPLHRP
-530 TKEQGSPG
+530 TKEQGSG
-538 GEGRRSKGAEEPG
+538 GTEERRGRGAEERRG
-551 NGEDEE
+551 RGAEERENGEESEE
-557 ATGEAILSAVTQ
+557 TGEAVLSAVTQ

-607 SLDLDSIPLDDPAI
+607 SLDLDSIPLDDPKI
-621 YRLLSSG
+621 YELLSSG
-628 DVMGVFQVEGAGFRR
+628 NVMGVFQVEGAGFRR
-643 VLQDMRPTRYNHI
+643 VLTEMRPTRYDHI

-677 MHGEEPVEYRHPALA
+677 MHGEEKVEYRHPALA

-738 LAHRVK
+738 LAHRAQ
-744 FVEGCTTRGIAR
+744 FVEGCQARGIAR

-776 CLPGDVEIVDAATG
+776 
-790 RLVRVE
+790 
-796 DIWMSR
+796 
-802 IPVEQVLTCDTGRLK
+802 
-817 LRSGQL
+817 
-823 TTVATNG
+823 
-830 VQPVFRLTTALGRQ
+830 
-844 IEATGNHPFYT
+844 
-855 FEGWRWL
+855 
-862 AELRPGDRIAVPR
+862 
-875 RLPVEGNQRW
+875 
-885 PEHQVIVL
+885 
-893 GHLLAEG
+893 
-900 NLRHP
+900 
-905 HSVYYYTRSKEQLDD
+905 
-920 FVQAVEKFDNVKCTI
+920 
-935 SLHKGTYAVYIR
+935 
-947 RIRRSEPPG
+947 
-956 VVLWLKSLGLWGK
+956 
-969 NAREKEVPADAFTLT
+969 
-984 NDQIALLLG
+984 
-993 RLWSGD
+993 
-999 GYVGIQKGVVHA
+999 
-1011 YYATASERLARQ
+1011 
-1023 VQHLLL
+1023 
-1029 RLGIVSRLRKVDFP
+1029 
-1043 YKEGRR
+1043 
-1049 GYQVHVMGNEFI
+1049 
-1061 RQFAAVVGPHL
+1061 
-1072 LISAQREAC
+1072 
-1081 RRAAEMEPRT
+1081 
-1091 SIGTKDV
+1091 
-1098 IPVGIKHLIRAEKE
+1098 
-1112 AAGITWHQ
+1112 
-1120 LREEAGVAPREFVPI
+1120 
-1135 HNPTKHGFRRE
+1135 
-1146 TIARL
+1146 
-1151 AEYFDSE
+1151 
-1158 ALRRYAESDIYWDQV
+1158 
-1173 VSIEYVGEK
+1173 
-1182 PTYDLSV
+1182 
-1189 ADTHNFIANDILV
+1189 
-1202 HNSHAAT
+1202 SHATT

-1240 EKVGVLV
+1240 EKVGILV

-1257 LPPSVNRSD
+1257 LPPSVNRSG
-1266 LDFTIEGKAIRFG
+1266 LEFVIEGNGIRFG

-1292 AILAARGNRP
+1292 AILAARGDRP

-1335 GPRARLLAAM
+1335 GPRARLLAAI
-1345 DRMMDLSARTHLARD
+1345 DRMMDLSARTHQARD
-1360 VGQLS
+1360 MGQLS
-1365 LFGETTG
+1365 LFGEATG
-1372 VQLGDDEGLFVGLP
+1372 VQLGDDEGLFLGLP
-1386 PIPEVPLREMLEW
+1386 PIPEVPLREILEW

-1430 LHEEPHD
+1430 LHEEPHE
-1437 SVVTVAGMVRRIRR
+1437 SVVTVAGIVRRVRR

-1489 PEALVVICGKVDARR
+1489 PEALVVVCGKVDARR
-1504 EPPSLICQWVKTPEE
+1504 EPPSLICQWVRRPEE
-1519 VTRPRAPG
+1519 IPRPRPNG
-1527 TVTLREP
+1527 TVAVRESP
-1534 TPEYGAWREAEMPGM
+1534 RCEYRTGTWVEAEMPAV
-1549 AQTVGLRSRTVQIT
+1549 AQAASLRYSSPGRTVQIT
-1563 IQRSG
+1563 IRRSG
-1568 NNERDFRLLSAVHE
+1568 DNERDFRLLSAVHE

-1593 TFRLLGGA
+1593 TFRLVGGA
-1601 NGGGEVILEFPNHS
+1601 NGDVVLEFPNHS

-1634 VRVVEVDMI
+1634 VQVLGE

>member
-1 MPEFV
+1 MQFV

-19 LCTPKALTARA
+19 LCTPKALTQRA

-64 IGMEAYLAPRRLH
+64 IGLEAYLAPRRLH
-77 DRNAAEDRKPY
+77 ERNAAEDRKPY

-99 YKNLLRL
+99 YGNLLRL

-122 KETLARYG
+122 KETLARHR

-142 EIPRLIVEGRLEEAR
+142 EIPRLIIDGRLEEAQ

-162 YREHFPDRFY
+162 YREHFPGRFY

-177 HDLKDLHLVNRHLLE
+177 HDLPDLHRVNRHLLE
-192 FAREFRLPLVA
+192 FAREFSLPVVA

-244 LRTAEEMAALFA
+244 LRTAQEMAALFA

-284 VFPVPEGQTPQ
+284 VFPVPEGHTPQ
-295 SYLRQLCE
+295 SYLRLLCE
-303 EGLRRRYGERAD
+303 EGLRRRYGDRAGN
-315 SPEIRQRLE
+315 PEIRQRLE
-324 HELAVIHQMGFDT
+324 HELAIIHPMGFDT

-375 VDPLTNNLIFERFL
+375 VDPLTNHLIFERFL

-410 MIEYALQRYGQ
+410 MIEYALQKYGQ

-467 VSIAEA
+467 TSIAEA
-473 LEGVPELRELY
+473 LEGVPELAELY
-484 ETTPYVRQLLDT
+484 RTTPYVRQLLDT

-515 IADAPLVEYCPLHRP
+515 IADAPLVTYCPLHRP
-530 TKEQGSPG
+530 TREQGSG
-538 GEGRRSKGAEEPG
+538 GAEEQRSRGAEERRSRRAEGG
-551 NGEDEE
+551 NGEELEE
-557 ATGEAILSAVTQ
+557 ATGEAVLSAVTQ

-643 VLQDMRPTRYNHI
+643 VLQEMRPTRYEHI

-677 MHGEEPVEYRHPALA
+677 MHGEEKVEYRHPALA

-719 PGEADTIRKAVGK
+719 PGEADTLRKAVGK
-732 KKKDAL
+732 KKKDTL
-738 LAHRVK
+738 LAHRAQFVK
-744 FVEGCTTRGIAR
+744 GCQERGIAQ

-776 CLPGDVEIVDAATG
+776 A
-790 RLVRVE
+790 
-796 DIWMSR
+796 
-802 IPVEQVLTCDTGRLK
+802 
-817 LRSGQL
+817 
-823 TTVATNG
+823 
-830 VQPVFRLTTALGRQ
+830 
-844 IEATGNHPFYT
+844 H
-855 FEGWRWL
+855 
-862 AELRPGDRIAVPR
+862 
-875 RLPVEGNQRW
+875 
-885 PEHQVIVL
+885 
-893 GHLLAEG
+893 
-900 NLRHP
+900 
-905 HSVYYYTRSKEQLDD
+905 
-920 FVQAVEKFDNVKCTI
+920 
-935 SLHKGTYAVYIR
+935 
-947 RIRRSEPPG
+947 
-956 VVLWLKSLGLWGK
+956 
-969 NAREKEVPADAFTLT
+969 
-984 NDQIALLLG
+984 
-993 RLWSGD
+993 
-999 GYVGIQKGVVHA
+999 
-1011 YYATASERLARQ
+1011 
-1023 VQHLLL
+1023 
-1029 RLGIVSRLRKVDFP
+1029 
-1043 YKEGRR
+1043 
-1049 GYQVHVMGNEFI
+1049 
-1061 RQFAAVVGPHL
+1061 
-1072 LISAQREAC
+1072 
-1081 RRAAEMEPRT
+1081 
-1091 SIGTKDV
+1091 
-1098 IPVGIKHLIRAEKE
+1098 
-1112 AAGITWHQ
+1112 AAG
-1120 LREEAGVAPREFVPI
+1120 
-1135 HNPTKHGFRRE
+1135 
-1146 TIARL
+1146 
-1151 AEYFDSE
+1151 
-1158 ALRRYAESDIYWDQV
+1158 YAMV
-1173 VSIEYVGEK
+1173 
-1182 PTYDLSV
+1182 
-1189 ADTHNFIANDILV
+1189 
-1202 HNSHAAT
+1202 
-1209 YGALTCQTAYLKAH
+1209 TCQTAFLKAH

-1240 EKVGVLV
+1240 EKVGLLI

-1257 LPPSVNRSD
+1257 LPPSINRSS
-1266 LDFTIEGKAIRFG
+1266 LEFTIDGKAIRFG

-1292 AILAARGNRP
+1292 AILAARGDRP

-1335 GPRARLLAAM
+1335 GPRARLLAAI

-1360 VGQLS
+1360 TGQLS
-1365 LFGETTG
+1365 LFGEATG
-1372 VQLGDDEGLFVGLP
+1372 VHLEDDEGLWIGLP

-1424 NAYAGQ
+1424 DAYAGQ
-1430 LHEEPHD
+1430 LHEEPHE
-1437 SVVTVAGMVRRIRR
+1437 SVVTVAGMVQRIRR

-1489 PEALVVICGKVDARR
+1489 PEALVVVCGKVDARR
-1504 EPPSLICQWVKTPEE
+1504 EPPSLICQWVQRPEE
-1519 VTRPRAPG
+1519 VVRPRPNGATAP
-1527 TVTLREP
+1527 REP
-1534 TPEYGAWREAEMPGM
+1534 PPEYRAGAQAEADRAGVVQ
-1549 AQTVGLRSRTVQIT
+1549 AVGLPSRTVQVT
-1563 IQRSG
+1563 IRRSG
-1568 NNERDFRLLSAVHE
+1568 DNQQDFRLLSAVHE
-1582 LLTAYPGEDRF
+1582 LLTAYPGKDRF
-1593 TFRLLGGA
+1593 TFRLVGGA
-1601 NGGGEVILEFPNHS
+1601 NGDVLLEFPNHS

-1634 VRVVEVDMI
+1634 VQVL

>member
-64 IGMEAYLAPRRLH
+64 IGLEAYLAPRRLH

-157 AAVAW
+157 AAISW

-177 HDLKDLHLVNRHLLE
+177 HDLQDLHRVNRHLLE

-233 SRMRYE
+233 SRVRYE

-244 LRTAEEMAALFA
+244 MRTAEEMAALFA

-284 VFPVPEGQTPQ
+284 VFPVPEGHTPQ

-473 LEGVPELRELY
+473 LEGVPELRQLY

-538 GEGRRSKGAEEPG
+538 AEERRSRGAEEPG
-551 NGEDEE
+551 NGEEIEE
-557 ATGEAILSAVTQ
+557 AVGEAVLSAVTQ

-643 VLQDMRPTRYNHI
+643 VLQEMRPTRYNHI

-677 MHGEEPVEYRHPALA
+677 MHGEEKVEYRHPALA

-738 LAHRVK
+738 LAHRAQ
-744 FVEGCTTRGIAR
+744 FVQGCQARGIAR

-761 IFDDIEFFARYGFNK
+761 IFDDIEFFARYGFN
-776 CLPGDVEIVDAATG
+776 AA
-790 RLVRVE
+790 
-796 DIWMSR
+796 
-802 IPVEQVLTCDTGRLK
+802 
-817 LRSGQL
+817 
-823 TTVATNG
+823 
-830 VQPVFRLTTALGRQ
+830 
-844 IEATGNHPFYT
+844 H
-855 FEGWRWL
+855 
-862 AELRPGDRIAVPR
+862 
-875 RLPVEGNQRW
+875 
-885 PEHQVIVL
+885 
-893 GHLLAEG
+893 
-900 NLRHP
+900 
-905 HSVYYYTRSKEQLDD
+905 
-920 FVQAVEKFDNVKCTI
+920 
-935 SLHKGTYAVYIR
+935 
-947 RIRRSEPPG
+947 
-956 VVLWLKSLGLWGK
+956 
-969 NAREKEVPADAFTLT
+969 
-984 NDQIALLLG
+984 
-993 RLWSGD
+993 
-999 GYVGIQKGVVHA
+999 
-1011 YYATASERLARQ
+1011 
-1023 VQHLLL
+1023 
-1029 RLGIVSRLRKVDFP
+1029 
-1043 YKEGRR
+1043 
-1049 GYQVHVMGNEFI
+1049 
-1061 RQFAAVVGPHL
+1061 
-1072 LISAQREAC
+1072 
-1081 RRAAEMEPRT
+1081 
-1091 SIGTKDV
+1091 
-1098 IPVGIKHLIRAEKE
+1098 
-1112 AAGITWHQ
+1112 AAGY
-1120 LREEAGVAPREFVPI
+1120 
-1135 HNPTKHGFRRE
+1135 
-1146 TIARL
+1146 AR
-1151 AEYFDSE
+1151 
-1158 ALRRYAESDIYWDQV
+1158 V
-1173 VSIEYVGEK
+1173 
-1182 PTYDLSV
+1182 
-1189 ADTHNFIANDILV
+1189 
-1202 HNSHAAT
+1202 
-1209 YGALTCQTAYLKAH
+1209 TCQTAYLKAH

-1266 LDFTIEGKAIRFG
+1266 LEFTIEGKSIRFG

-1302 FSSLADFCRRVDLRL
+1302 FSSLTDFCRRVDLRL

-1345 DRMMDLSARTHLARD
+1345 DRMMDLSARTHQARD

-1365 LFGETTG
+1365 LFGEATG
-1372 VQLGDDEGLFVGLP
+1372 IRMENDDDLFVGLP
-1386 PIPEVPLREMLEW
+1386 PVPEVPLREMLEW
-1399 EKDLMGVYLSEHP
+1399 EKDLIGVYLSEHP

-1424 NAYAGQ
+1424 NAHAGQ

-1489 PEALVVICGKVDARR
+1489 PEALVVVCGKVDARR

-1519 VTRPRAPG
+1519 VARPRASG
-1527 TVTLREP
+1527 VSMLREP
-1534 TPEYGAWREAEMPGM
+1534 TPAYGAWREAEMPGV
-1549 AQTVGLRSRTVQIT
+1549 AQADGLRHPRSRTVQIT
-1563 IQRSG
+1563 IHRSG
-1568 NNERDFRLLSAVHE
+1568 DNERDFRLLSAVHE

-1593 TFRLLGGA
+1593 TFRLVGGA
-1601 NGGGEVILEFPNHS
+1601 NGDVVLEFPNHS

-1634 VRVVEVDMI
+1634 VRVVEG